1 MDYNNKLITEL
12 ISILDK
18 RTAIAKSELNKALEY
33 VKTYDVSITD
43 YIKSD
48 QQIQTDDYTGKI
60 NELTE
65 NTKDSF
71 KLIRNEIDRK
81 LGENK
86 QENINAIN
94 SAKNDLIIKLDNF
107 KSDANTYTDTNINTV
122 KDKIDGVDT
131 KYNNIIT
138 KLSDAYNTSFDD
150 VYDKIRT
157 GIDTLYF
164 KYDASM
170 KEFDAKID
178 SSFRTILQYI
188 NTSVA
193 ILRNQ
198 TLTNAKIL
206 EDNLNA
212 SINRI
217 KGLLDVDIDDL
228 YTYIDDQLD
237 DIDKEQL
244 IQNTSINKI
253 TSDVDIKYEYL
264 LALIN
269 KSSGDMGDIITD
281 GIAGLRK
288 EFKEFKSDT
297 TENFKLVNN
306 NINSITTDVD
316 KLDTTL
322 NDHIKNFN
330 EHVSKSDNYIIENNK
345 NIQNIQTKI
354 GNIEVNYN
362 NLNTDVTNLRTNF
375 NTLVNSDNANNV
387 IDTFKEV
394 EAFLS
399 SISDAST
406 LTGILEQMSTEMNK
420 KINNIITNDTIIN
433 VSIDDINSSI
443 TDISSR
449 LYNYITSNNEIITKI
464 DTSVNNINSSIN
476 ELTTKIDTSIN
487 DINSSI
493 NDINSSINDINSSI
507 NGLNSSIDDISTRL
521 NNNYVSKDDYIKDKE
536 AITTAFVQLD
546 NKINNIDTSINAN
559 IIDISTRLNNKISLL
574 ESNNI
579 IKLNTTSGTNKNIW
593 NEENNTFYDDAY
605 VIDTNKFNI
614 VENGIRKEK
623 ELKTVNPNIIK
634 EIISNKKVS
643 NKLFDNINASIGNI
657 NVSIN
662 DINSSINDI
671 STKIVNYISSNN
683 GIIFDLSTKIDASIN
698 DINSSINDISTRLN
712 NNYVSTEQYIKDEE
726 AITTAFVQL
735 DNKINDISI
744 DVLSTEYIN
753 ELNQETT
760 SGFKTLG
767 TCLDFI
773 LSSMYYTKPV
783 ALNVTFTVTPT
794 SIIKGKETNV
804 VFTYVI
810 NNYKNN
816 ISNIVYNNK
825 VSSDLTYTERINI
838 TDNISRTLKVET
850 NYKDNKGASPT
861 PFNRTI
867 TVGAIQELYYW
878 SSADGIYENNYTV
891 ENKPN
896 WNTYTYKSN
905 TYSINFNN
913 QGEDK
918 YIFFVTSSDI
928 LETKFFIYQHGSSPT
943 LSGGIKKIGII
954 TIQLYNIPL
963 KYYLYRTNNVLGG
976 DYDIKW

>member
-18 RTAIAKSELNKALEY
+18 RNAIAKSELNKALEY

-48 QQIQTDDYTGKI
+48 QQRQTDDYTGKI

-65 NTKDSF
+65 NTNNSF
-71 KLIRNEIDRK
+71 KLIGNEIDRK
-81 LGENK
+81 LEENK

-94 SAKNDLIIKLDNF
+94 SAKNDLIIKIDNF
-107 KSDANTYTDTNINTV
+107 KSDANTYTDTNINIV

-138 KLSDAYNTSFDD
+138 TLSDAYNTSFDD
-150 VYDKIRT
+150 VYDKIRN

-170 KEFDAKID
+170 KEYNTRID
-178 SSFRTILQYI
+178 SSFITILQYI

-217 KGLLDVDIDDL
+217 KELLDIDIDDL

-237 DIDKEQL
+237 DIDNEQL

-253 TSDVDIKYEYL
+253 KSDVDIKYEYL

-269 KSSGDMGDIITD
+269 KSSGEMGDVTTD

-297 TENFKLVNN
+297 TERFNLVNN
-306 NINSITTDVD
+306 DINLINKDVS
-316 KLDTTL
+316 KIVTTL
-322 NDHIKNFN
+322 NDHIKKFN
-330 EHVSKSDNYIIENNK
+330 EHVSNSNNYIIDNNK

-362 NLNTDVTNLRTNF
+362 NLNTDVTKLRTDF

-394 EAFLS
+394 ETFLS

-420 KINNIITNDTIIN
+420 KIDNITNDTIIN

-443 TDISSR
+443 IDISSR

-464 DTSVNNINSSIN
+464 DTSINDINSSLN
-476 ELTTKIDTSIN
+476 NLTTKIDTSIDDINTSIN
-487 DINSSI
+487 DLNSSIDDLNSSI
-493 NDINSSINDINSSI
+493 NDI
-507 NGLNSSIDDISTRL
+507 LTRL
-521 NNNYVSKDDYIKDKE
+521 NNNYVSKDDYIKDEE

-546 NKINNIDTSINAN
+546 NKINDIDTSINAN

-623 ELKTVNPNIIK
+623 ELKTVNPNIIN
-634 EIISNKKVS
+634 ELISNKKVS
-643 NKLFDNINASIGNI
+643 NKLFDNINASISNI

-662 DINSSINDI
+662 DINSS
-671 STKIVNYISSNN
+671 V
-683 GIIFDLSTKIDASIN
+683 
-698 DINSSINDISTRLN
+698 
-712 NNYVSTEQYIKDEE
+712 
-726 AITTAFVQL
+726 TTAFVQL
-735 DNKINDISI
+735 NNKINDISI

-760 SGFKTLG
+760 SGFNTLG

-783 ALNVTFTVTPT
+783 DLNVTFTATPT

-816 ISNIVYNNK
+816 ISTILYNNN
-825 VSSDLTYTERINI
+825 VLSDLTYTEHINV
-838 TDNISRTLKVET
+838 TDNISRTLRVET
-850 NYKDNKGASPT
+850 NYKDNKGASPA

-867 TVGAIQELYYW
+867 TVSAIQELYYW
-878 SSADGIYENNYTV
+878 SSVDSTYENNYTV

-928 LETKFFIYQHGSSPT
+928 PETKFFIYQHGSSPT
-943 LSGGIKKIGII
+943 LSGGIKKMGII

-963 KYYLYRTNNVLGG
+963 NYYLYRTNNVLGG

>member
-1 MDYNNKLITEL
+1 MDYNNKLINEL

-18 RTAIAKSELNKALEY
+18 RTAIAKLKLDKALEY

-48 QQIQTDDYTGKI
+48 QQRQTDDYTGKI

-65 NTKDSF
+65 NTNDSF

-81 LGENK
+81 LRENK

-107 KSDANTYTDTNINTV
+107 KSDANTYTDTNINIV

-138 KLSDAYNTSFDD
+138 TLSNGYNTSFDD
-150 VYDKIRT
+150 VYDKIKT

-170 KEFDAKID
+170 KEYDTRID
-178 SSFRTILQYI
+178 SSFIEILQYI

-217 KGLLDVDIDDL
+217 KGLIDIDIDDL

-253 TSDVDIKYEYL
+253 KSDVDIKYEYL

-269 KSSGDMGDIITD
+269 KSSGEMGDVITD

-288 EFKEFKSDT
+288 EFKEFESDT
-297 TENFKLVNN
+297 TGKFNLVNN
-306 NINSITTDVD
+306 DISLINKDVT
-316 KLDTTL
+316 KIDTTL
-322 NDHIKNFN
+322 NDHIKKFN
-330 EHVSKSDNYIIENNK
+330 EHVSNSSNYIIDNDK

-354 GNIEVNYN
+354 GNIEVSYN
-362 NLNTDVTNLRTNF
+362 NLNTDVSKLITNF
-375 NTLVNSDNANNV
+375 NTLVSSENANEV

-394 EAFLS
+394 ETFLS
-399 SISDAST
+399 SITDAST
-406 LTGILEQMSTEMNK
+406 LTGILEQMSTEMNE
-420 KINNIITNDTIIN
+420 KIDNIITNDTIIN

-443 TDISSR
+443 IDISSR

-464 DTSVNNINSSIN
+464 DTSINDLNSFINN
-476 ELTTKIDTSIN
+476 LTTKIDTSIN
-487 DINSSI
+487 DLNSSI
-493 NDINSSINDINSSI
+493 NNLTTKIDTSINNLNSSIDDINSSI
-507 NGLNSSIDDISTRL
+507 NGLNSSIDDINS
-521 NNNYVSKDDYIKDKE
+521 
-536 AITTAFVQLD
+536 
-546 NKINNIDTSINAN
+546 SINGLN
-559 IIDISTRLNNKISLL
+559 SSINDISTRLNNKISLL
-574 ESNNI
+574 ESNHI
-579 IKLNTTSGTNKNIW
+579 ITLNTSSGTNKNIW

-623 ELKTVNPNIIK
+623 ELKTVNPNIIN

-643 NKLFDNINASIGNI
+643 NNLFDNINSSISNI
-657 NVSIN
+657 NV
-662 DINSSINDI
+662 
-671 STKIVNYISSNN
+671 
-683 GIIFDLSTKIDASIN
+683 SIN

-760 SGFKTLG
+760 SGFNTLG

-783 ALNVTFTVTPT
+783 DLNVTFTAAPT

-816 ISNIVYNNK
+816 ISTIVYNNNAL
-825 VSSDLTYTERINI
+825 SDLTYTEHINV

-850 NYKDNKGASPT
+850 NYKDNKDASPA

-867 TVGAIQELYYW
+867 TVSAIQELYYW
-878 SSADGIYENNYTV
+878 SSVDDIYENNYTV

-913 QGEDK
+913 QGENK

-928 LETKFFIYQHGSSPT
+928 PETKFFIYQHGSSPT

-963 KYYLYRTNNVLGG
+963 NYYLYRTNNVLGG

>member
-1 MDYNNKLITEL
+1 MNYNNKLITEL

-18 RTAIAKSELNKALEY
+18 RTAIAKSELNEALEY

-48 QQIQTDDYTGKI
+48 QQRQTDDYTGKI

-65 NTKDSF
+65 NTNDSF
-71 KLIRNEIDRK
+71 ELIRNEIDRK
-81 LGENK
+81 LRENK

-107 KSDANTYTDTNINTV
+107 KSDANTYTDTNINIV
-122 KDKIDGVDT
+122 KDRIDGVDT

-138 KLSDAYNTSFDD
+138 TLSDGYNTSFDD
-150 VYDKIRT
+150 VYDKIKT

-170 KEFDAKID
+170 KEYDTRID

-217 KGLLDVDIDDL
+217 KGLIDIDIDDL

-244 IQNTSINKI
+244 IQNISINKI
-253 TSDVDIKYEYL
+253 TSDVSIKYEYL

-269 KSSGDMGDIITD
+269 KSSGEMGDVITD

-288 EFKEFKSDT
+288 EFKEFESDT
-297 TENFKLVNN
+297 TGKFNLVNN
-306 NINSITTDVD
+306 DISLINKDVT
-316 KLDTTL
+316 KIDTTL
-322 NDHIKNFN
+322 NDHIKKFN
-330 EHVSKSDNYIIENNK
+330 EHVSNSSSYISDNNN

-354 GNIEVNYN
+354 GNIEVSYN
-362 NLNTDVTNLRTNF
+362 NLNTDVSNLITNF

-394 EAFLS
+394 ETFLS

-420 KINNIITNDTIIN
+420 KIDNIIKNDTIIN

-443 TDISSR
+443 IDISSR

-464 DTSVNNINSSIN
+464 DTSINDLNSSIN
-476 ELTTKIDTSIN
+476 NLTTKIDTSIN
-487 DINSSI
+487 DLNSSINNLTTKIDTSINDLNSSIDDINISI
-493 NDINSSINDINSSI
+493 NDINSSIDDINSSI
-507 NGLNSSIDDISTRL
+507 NGLNSSI
-521 NNNYVSKDDYIKDKE
+521 N
-536 AITTAFVQLD
+536 
-546 NKINNIDTSINAN
+546 
-559 IIDISTRLNNKISLL
+559 DISTRLNNKISLL
-574 ESNNI
+574 ESNHI
-579 IKLNTTSGTNKNIW
+579 ITLNTSSGTNKNIW

-605 VIDTNKFNI
+605 VIDTNKFTI

-623 ELKTVNPNIIK
+623 KLKTVNPNIIN
-634 EIISNKKVS
+634 ELISNKKVS
-643 NKLFDNINASIGNI
+643 NKLFDNINSSISNINASISNI

-662 DINSSINDI
+662 DINSSVNDI
-671 STKIVNYISSNN
+671 STKIDNYISSNN

-760 SGFKTLG
+760 SGFNTLG

-783 ALNVTFTVTPT
+783 DLNVTFTAAPT

-816 ISNIVYNNK
+816 ISTIVYNNN
-825 VSSDLTYTERINI
+825 VLSDLTYTEHINV

-850 NYKDNKGASPT
+850 NYKDNKDASPA

-867 TVGAIQELYYW
+867 TVSAIQELYYW
-878 SSADGIYENNYTV
+878 SSVDDTYENNYTV

-928 LETKFFIYQHGSSPT
+928 PETKFFIYSHGSSPT

-963 KYYLYRTNNVLGG
+963 NYYLYRTNNVLGG

>member
-1 MDYNNKLITEL
+1 MNYNNKLITEL

-43 YIKSD
+43 YIKND
-48 QQIQTDDYTGKI
+48 QQRQTDDYTGKI

-94 SAKNDLIIKLDNF
+94 SAKNELIIKLDNF
-107 KSDANTYTDTNINTV
+107 KSDANTYTDTNINVV

-131 KYNNIIT
+131 KYSNIIT
-138 KLSDAYNTSFDD
+138 TLSDAYNTSFDD
-150 VYDKIRT
+150 VYDKIRN

-170 KEFDAKID
+170 KEYDTRID

-217 KGLLDVDIDDL
+217 KELLDIDIDDL
-228 YTYIDDQLD
+228 YIYIDDQLD
-237 DIDKEQL
+237 DIDNEQL
-244 IQNTSINKI
+244 IQNISINKI
-253 TSDVDIKYEYL
+253 KSDVDIKYEYL

-269 KSSGDMGDIITD
+269 KSSGEMGDVTTD

-288 EFKEFKSDT
+288 EFKEFESDT
-297 TENFKLVNN
+297 TERFNLVNN
-306 NINSITTDVD
+306 DISLINKDVS
-316 KLDTTL
+316 KIDTTL
-322 NDHIKNFN
+322 NDHIKKFN
-330 EHVSKSDNYIIENNK
+330 EHVSKSDNYIIDNNK

-354 GNIEVNYN
+354 GNIEVSYN
-362 NLNTDVTNLRTNF
+362 NLNTDVTKLRTNF

-394 EAFLS
+394 ETFLS
-399 SISDAST
+399 SISDANT
-406 LTGILEQMSTEMNK
+406 LTDILEQMSKEMNK
-420 KINNIITNDTIIN
+420 KIDNIIKNDTSIN
-433 VSIDDINSSI
+433 VPIDDINSSI
-443 TDISSR
+443 IDISSR

-464 DTSVNNINSSIN
+464 DTSINDINSSIN
-476 ELTTKIDTSIN
+476 NLTTKIDTSIN
-487 DINSSI
+487 TINSSIDDINSSI
-493 NDINSSINDINSSI
+493 N
-507 NGLNSSIDDISTRL
+507 DISTRL
-521 NNNYVSKDDYIKDKE
+521 NNNYVSKDDYIKDE
-536 AITTAFVQLD
+536 EVITTAFVQLD
-546 NKINNIDTSINAN
+546 NKINDIDTSINAN
-559 IIDISTRLNNKISLL
+559 IIDISTQLNNKISLL

-605 VIDTNKFNI
+605 VIDINKFNI

-623 ELKTVNPNIIK
+623 ELKTVNPNIIN

-643 NKLFDNINASIGNI
+643 NNLFDNINSSISNI
-657 NVSIN
+657 N
-662 DINSSINDI
+662 
-671 STKIVNYISSNN
+671 
-683 GIIFDLSTKIDASIN
+683 ASIN
-698 DINSSINDISTRLN
+698 DINSS
-712 NNYVSTEQYIKDEE
+712 
-726 AITTAFVQL
+726 
-735 DNKINDISI
+735 INDISI

-760 SGFKTLG
+760 SGFNTLG

-783 ALNVTFTVTPT
+783 DLNVTFTAAPT

-816 ISNIVYNNK
+816 ISNIVYNNN
-825 VSSDLTYTERINI
+825 VLSDLTYAEHINV
-838 TDNISRTLKVET
+838 TDNISRTLRVET
-850 NYKDNKGASPT
+850 NYKDNKGASPA

-867 TVGAIQELYYW
+867 TVSAIQELYYW
-878 SSADGIYENNYTV
+878 SSVDSIYENNYTV

-928 LETKFFIYQHGSSPT
+928 PETKFFIYQHGSSPT

-963 KYYLYRTNNVLGG
+963 NYYLYRTNNVLGG

>member
-1 MDYNNKLITEL
+1 MDYNNKLINEL

-18 RTAIAKSELNKALEY
+18 RTAIAKSELDKALEY

-48 QQIQTDDYTGKI
+48 QQRQTDDYTGKI

-65 NTKDSF
+65 NTNDSF

-81 LGENK
+81 LEENN

-107 KSDANTYTDTNINTV
+107 KSDANTYTDTNINIV

-138 KLSDAYNTSFDD
+138 TLSDAYNTSFDD
-150 VYDKIRT
+150 VYDKIKT

-170 KEFDAKID
+170 KEYDTRID

-217 KGLLDVDIDDL
+217 KGLLDIDIDDL

-253 TSDVDIKYEYL
+253 KSDLDIKYEYL
-264 LALIN
+264 LELIN
-269 KSSGDMGDIITD
+269 KSSGEMGDVITD

-297 TENFKLVNN
+297 TERFNVVNN
-306 NINSITTDVD
+306 DISLINKDVS
-316 KLDTTL
+316 KIDTTL
-322 NDHIKNFN
+322 NDHIKKFK
-330 EHVSKSDNYIIENNK
+330 EYVSNSSNYIIDNNK

-354 GNIEVNYN
+354 GNIEVSYN
-362 NLNTDVTNLRTNF
+362 NLNTDVSNLITNF

-394 EAFLS
+394 ETFLS

-420 KINNIITNDTIIN
+420 KIDNIITNDTIIN

-443 TDISSR
+443 IDISSR

-464 DTSVNNINSSIN
+464 DTSINDINSSIN
-476 ELTTKIDTSIN
+476 NLTTKIDTSIN
-487 DINSSI
+487 DLNSSI
-493 NDINSSINDINSSI
+493 NDINSSINN
-507 NGLNSSIDDISTRL
+507 ISTRL
-521 NNNYVSKDDYIKDKE
+521 NNNYVSKDDYIKDE
-536 AITTAFVQLD
+536 EVITTAFVQLD
-546 NKINNIDTSINAN
+546 NKINDIDTSINAN

-579 IKLNTTSGTNKNIW
+579 IKLNTTPGTNKNIW

-623 ELKTVNPNIIK
+623 ELKTVNPNIIN

-643 NKLFDNINASIGNI
+643 NKLFENINASISNI
-657 NVSIN
+657 N
-662 DINSSINDI
+662 
-671 STKIVNYISSNN
+671 
-683 GIIFDLSTKIDASIN
+683 ASID

-760 SGFKTLG
+760 SGFNTLG

-783 ALNVTFTVTPT
+783 DLNVTFTATPT

-816 ISNIVYNNK
+816 ISTIVYNNN
-825 VSSDLTYTERINI
+825 VLSDLTYTEHINV

-850 NYKDNKGASPT
+850 NYKDNKGASPA

-867 TVGAIQELYYW
+867 TVSAIQELYYW
-878 SSADGIYENNYTV
+878 SSVDSTYENNYTV

-928 LETKFFIYQHGSSPT
+928 PETKFFIYQHGSSPT

-963 KYYLYRTNNVLGG
+963 NYYLYRTNNVLGG

>member
-18 RTAIAKSELNKALEY
+18 RAAIAKSELNKALEY

-43 YIKSD
+43 YIKND
-48 QQIQTDDYTGKI
+48 QQRQTDDYTGKI

-94 SAKNDLIIKLDNF
+94 SAKNELIIKLDNF
-107 KSDANTYTDTNINTV
+107 KSDANTYTDTNINIV
-122 KDKIDGVDT
+122 KGKIDDVDT

-138 KLSDAYNTSFDD
+138 TLSDAYNTSFDD
-150 VYDKIRT
+150 VYGKIRN

-170 KEFDAKID
+170 KEYDTSID

-193 ILRNQ
+193 ILRNY

-212 SINRI
+212 SINII
-217 KGLLDVDIDDL
+217 KGLIDIDIDYL

-253 TSDVDIKYEYL
+253 KSDVDIKYEYL

-269 KSSGDMGDIITD
+269 KSSGDMGDVTTD

-297 TENFKLVNN
+297 TERFNLVNN
-306 NINSITTDVD
+306 DINLINKDVS
-316 KLDTTL
+316 KIDTAL
-322 NDHIKNFN
+322 NDHIKKFN
-330 EHVSKSDNYIIENNK
+330 EHVSKSDNYIIDNNK
-345 NIQNIQTKI
+345 NIQNIQAKI
-354 GNIEVNYN
+354 GNIEVSYN
-362 NLNTDVTNLRTNF
+362 NLNTDVTKLRTNF

-394 EAFLS
+394 ETFLS

-420 KINNIITNDTIIN
+420 KIDNIIKNDTSIN
-433 VSIDDINSSI
+433 VPIDDINSSI
-443 TDISSR
+443 NDISSR
-449 LYNYITSNNEIITKI
+449 LYNYITLNNEII
-464 DTSVNNINSSIN
+464 
-476 ELTTKIDTSIN
+476 TKIDTSIN
-487 DINSSI
+487 DINSYINNLTTKIDTSIDDINTSI
-493 NDINSSINDINSSI
+493 ND
-507 NGLNSSIDDISTRL
+507 LNSSIDG
-521 NNNYVSKDDYIKDKE
+521 
-536 AITTAFVQLD
+536 
-546 NKINNIDTSINAN
+546 
-559 IIDISTRLNNKISLL
+559 ISTRLNNKISLL

-579 IKLNTTSGTNKNIW
+579 IRLNTTSGTNKNIW

-623 ELKTVNPNIIK
+623 ELKTVNPNIIN

-643 NKLFDNINASIGNI
+643 NKLFDNINTSISNI

-671 STKIVNYISSNN
+671 ST
-683 GIIFDLSTKIDASIN
+683 
-698 DINSSINDISTRLN
+698 RLN
-712 NNYVSTEQYIKDEE
+712 
-726 AITTAFVQL
+726 
-735 DNKINDISI
+735 NKINDISI

-760 SGFKTLG
+760 SGFNTLG

-773 LSSMYYTKPV
+773 LSSMYYKKPV
-783 ALNVTFTVTPT
+783 DLNVTFTAAPT

-816 ISNIVYNNK
+816 ISTIVYNNN
-825 VSSDLTYTERINI
+825 VLSDLTYTERINI
-838 TDNISRTLKVET
+838 TDNISRTLRVET
-850 NYKDNKGASPT
+850 NYKDNKGASPA

-867 TVGAIQELYYW
+867 TVSAIQELYYW
-878 SSADGIYENNYTV
+878 SSVDSIYENNYTV

-928 LETKFFIYQHGSSPT
+928 PETKFFIYQHGSSPT

-963 KYYLYRTNNVLGG
+963 NYYLYRTNNVLGG

>member
-1 MDYNNKLITEL
+1 MNYNNKLITEL

-48 QQIQTDDYTGKI
+48 QQRQTDDYTGKI

-65 NTKDSF
+65 NTNDSF

-81 LGENK
+81 LRENK

-107 KSDANTYTDTNINTV
+107 KSDVNTYTDTNINIV

-138 KLSDAYNTSFDD
+138 TLSNGYNTSFDD
-150 VYDKIRT
+150 VYDKIKT

-170 KEFDAKID
+170 KEYDTRID

-217 KGLLDVDIDDL
+217 KGLIDIDIDDL

-244 IQNTSINKI
+244 IQNISINKI
-253 TSDVDIKYEYL
+253 TSDVSIKYEYL

-269 KSSGDMGDIITD
+269 KSSGEMGDVITD

-288 EFKEFKSDT
+288 EFKEFESDT
-297 TENFKLVNN
+297 TGKFNLVNN
-306 NINSITTDVD
+306 DISLINKDVI
-316 KLDTTL
+316 KIDTTL
-322 NDHIKNFN
+322 NDHIKKFN
-330 EHVSKSDNYIIENNK
+330 EHVSNSSSYISDNNN

-354 GNIEVNYN
+354 GNIEVSYN
-362 NLNTDVTNLRTNF
+362 NLNTDVTKLRTNF

-394 EAFLS
+394 ETFLS

-406 LTGILEQMSTEMNK
+406 LTGILEQMSTEMNE
-420 KINNIITNDTIIN
+420 KIDNIITNDTIIN
-433 VSIDDINSSI
+433 VSINDINSSI
-443 TDISSR
+443 IDISSR

-464 DTSVNNINSSIN
+464 DTSINDLNSFINN
-476 ELTTKIDTSIN
+476 LTTKIDTSIN
-487 DINSSI
+487 D
-493 NDINSSINDINSSI
+493 
-507 NGLNSSIDDISTRL
+507 LNSSIDDINS
-521 NNNYVSKDDYIKDKE
+521 
-536 AITTAFVQLD
+536 
-546 NKINNIDTSINAN
+546 SIN
-559 IIDISTRLNNKISLL
+559 DISTRLNNKISLL
-574 ESNNI
+574 ESNHI
-579 IKLNTTSGTNKNIW
+579 ITLNTSSGTNKNIW

-623 ELKTVNPNIIK
+623 ELKTVNPNIIN
-634 EIISNKKVS
+634 EIISNKKDS
-643 NKLFDNINASIGNI
+643 NKLFDNINSSISNINASISNI
-657 NVSIN
+657 NV
-662 DINSSINDI
+662 
-671 STKIVNYISSNN
+671 
-683 GIIFDLSTKIDASIN
+683 SIN

-760 SGFKTLG
+760 SGFNTLG

-783 ALNVTFTVTPT
+783 DLNVTFTAAPT

-816 ISNIVYNNK
+816 ISTIVYNNN
-825 VSSDLTYTERINI
+825 VLSDLTYTEHINV

-850 NYKDNKGASPT
+850 NYKDNKDASPA

-867 TVGAIQELYYW
+867 TVSAIQELYYW
-878 SSADGIYENNYTV
+878 SSVDDIYENNYTV

-928 LETKFFIYQHGSSPT
+928 PETKFFIYQHGSSPT

-963 KYYLYRTNNVLGG
+963 NYYLYRTNNVLGG

>member
-1 MDYNNKLITEL
+1 MNYNNKLITEL

-43 YIKSD
+43 YIKND
-48 QQIQTDDYTGKI
+48 QQRQTDDYTGKI

-94 SAKNDLIIKLDNF
+94 SAKNELIIKLDNF
-107 KSDANTYTDTNINTV
+107 KSDANTYTDTNINIV
-122 KDKIDGVDT
+122 KGKIDDVDT

-138 KLSDAYNTSFDD
+138 TLSDAYNTSFDD
-150 VYDKIRT
+150 VYDKIRN

-170 KEFDAKID
+170 KEYDTRID

-217 KGLLDVDIDDL
+217 KELLDIDIDDL

-237 DIDKEQL
+237 DIDNEQL

-253 TSDVDIKYEYL
+253 KSDVDIKYEYL

-269 KSSGDMGDIITD
+269 KSSGDMGDVTAE

-297 TENFKLVNN
+297 TERFNLVNN
-306 NINSITTDVD
+306 DINLINKDVS
-316 KLDTTL
+316 KIDTSL
-322 NDHIKNFN
+322 NDHIKKFN
-330 EHVSKSDNYIIENNK
+330 EHVSKSDNYIIDNNK

-362 NLNTDVTNLRTNF
+362 NLNTDVTKLRTNF

-394 EAFLS
+394 ETFLS

-420 KINNIITNDTIIN
+420 KIDNIIKNDTSIN
-433 VSIDDINSSI
+433 VPIDDINSSI
-443 TDISSR
+443 NDISSR
-449 LYNYITSNNEIITKI
+449 LYNYITLNNEII
-464 DTSVNNINSSIN
+464 
-476 ELTTKIDTSIN
+476 TKIDTSIN

-493 NDINSSINDINSSI
+493 NNLTTKINTSINTI
-507 NGLNSSIDDISTRL
+507 NSSIDDI
-521 NNNYVSKDDYIKDKE
+521 
-536 AITTAFVQLD
+536 
-546 NKINNIDTSINAN
+546 NISINDLN
-559 IIDISTRLNNKISLL
+559 SSIDDISTRLNNKISLL

-623 ELKTVNPNIIK
+623 ELKTVNPNIIN

-643 NKLFDNINASIGNI
+643 NNLFDNINASI
-657 NVSIN
+657 
-662 DINSSINDI
+662 
-671 STKIVNYISSNN
+671 NN
-683 GIIFDLSTKIDASIN
+683 
-698 DINSSINDISTRLN
+698 INSSINDISTRLN
-712 NNYVSTEQYIKDEE
+712 
-726 AITTAFVQL
+726 
-735 DNKINDISI
+735 NKINDISI

-760 SGFKTLG
+760 SGFNTLG

-773 LSSMYYTKPV
+773 LSSMYYKKPV
-783 ALNVTFTVTPT
+783 DLNVTFTAAPT

-816 ISNIVYNNK
+816 ISNIVYNNN
-825 VSSDLTYTERINI
+825 VLSDLTYTESINI
-838 TDNISRTLKVET
+838 TDNISRTLRVET
-850 NYKDNKGASPT
+850 NYKDNKGASPA

-867 TVGAIQELYYW
+867 TVSAIQELYYW
-878 SSADGIYENNYTV
+878 SSVDSIYENNYTV

-928 LETKFFIYQHGSSPT
+928 PETKFFIYQHGSSPT

-963 KYYLYRTNNVLGG
+963 NYYLYRTNNVLGG

>member
-18 RTAIAKSELNKALEY
+18 RAAIAKSELNKALEY

-48 QQIQTDDYTGKI
+48 QQAQTDDYTGKI

-65 NTKDSF
+65 NTNDSF

-107 KSDANTYTDTNINTV
+107 KSDANTYTDTNINIV
-122 KDKIDGVDT
+122 KGKIDGIDT

-138 KLSDAYNTSFDD
+138 TISDAYNTSFDD
-150 VYDKIRT
+150 VYDKIKT

-170 KEFDAKID
+170 KEYDTRID

-217 KGLLDVDIDDL
+217 KGLLDIDIDDL

-237 DIDKEQL
+237 DIDNEQL

-253 TSDVDIKYEYL
+253 ISDVSIKYEYL

-269 KSSGDMGDIITD
+269 RSSGDMGDVITD

-297 TENFKLVNN
+297 TERFNVVNN
-306 NINSITTDVD
+306 DISLINKDVS
-316 KLDTTL
+316 KIDTTL
-322 NDHIKNFN
+322 NEHIKKFN
-330 EHVSKSDNYIIENNK
+330 EHVSNSSNYIIDNNK
-345 NIQNIQTKI
+345 NIQSIQTKI
-354 GNIEVNYN
+354 GNIEVSYN
-362 NLNTDVTNLRTNF
+362 NLNTDVSNLITNF
-375 NTLVNSDNANNV
+375 NTLVNSDNANNI

-394 EAFLS
+394 ETFLS

-420 KINNIITNDTIIN
+420 KIDNIIKNDTSIN
-433 VSIDDINSSI
+433 VPIDDINSSI
-443 TDISSR
+443 NDISSR

-464 DTSVNNINSSIN
+464 DTSINDINSYIN
-476 ELTTKIDTSIN
+476 NLTTKIDTSIN
-487 DINSSI
+487 DLNSSI
-493 NDINSSINDINSSI
+493 DDINSSIN
-507 NGLNSSIDDISTRL
+507 DISTRL
-521 NNNYVSKDDYIKDKE
+521 NNNYVSKDDYIKDE
-536 AITTAFVQLD
+536 EVITTAFVQLD
-546 NKINNIDTSINAN
+546 NKINDINTSINAN

-605 VIDTNKFNI
+605 VIDINKFNI

-623 ELKTVNPNIIK
+623 ELKTVNPNIIN

-643 NKLFDNINASIGNI
+643 NKLFDNIN
-657 NVSIN
+657 VSIN
-662 DINSSINDI
+662 DINSSVNDI

-683 GIIFDLSTKIDASIN
+683 GIIFDLSTKIDAS
-698 DINSSINDISTRLN
+698 
-712 NNYVSTEQYIKDEE
+712 
-726 AITTAFVQL
+726 FGQL

-760 SGFKTLG
+760 SGFNTLG

-783 ALNVTFTVTPT
+783 DLNVTFTATPT

-816 ISNIVYNNK
+816 ISTIVYNNN
-825 VSSDLTYTERINI
+825 VLSDLTYTEHINV

-850 NYKDNKGASPT
+850 NYKDNKGASPA

-867 TVGAIQELYYW
+867 TVSAIQELYYW
-878 SSADGIYENNYTV
+878 SSVDGIYENNYTV

-928 LETKFFIYQHGSSPT
+928 PETKFFIYQHGSSPT

-963 KYYLYRTNNVLGG
+963 NYYLYRTNNVLGG

>member
-48 QQIQTDDYTGKI
+48 QQRQTDDYTGKI

-65 NTKDSF
+65 NTNDSF
-71 KLIRNEIDRK
+71 ELIRNEIDRK
-81 LGENK
+81 LRENK

-107 KSDANTYTDTNINTV
+107 KSDANTYTDTNINIV

-138 KLSDAYNTSFDD
+138 TLSDGYNTSFDD
-150 VYDKIRT
+150 VYDKIKT

-170 KEFDAKID
+170 KEYDTRID
-178 SSFRTILQYI
+178 SSFIEILQYI

-217 KGLLDVDIDDL
+217 KGLIDIDIDDL

-237 DIDKEQL
+237 DIDNEQL

-253 TSDVDIKYEYL
+253 KSDVDIKYEYL

-269 KSSGDMGDIITD
+269 KSSGEMGDVITD

-288 EFKEFKSDT
+288 EFKEFESDT
-297 TENFKLVNN
+297 TGKFNLVNN
-306 NINSITTDVD
+306 DISLINKDVT
-316 KLDTTL
+316 KIDTTL
-322 NDHIKNFN
+322 NDHIKKFN
-330 EHVSKSDNYIIENNK
+330 EHVSNSSNYIIDNNK
-345 NIQNIQTKI
+345 NIQSIQTKI
-354 GNIEVNYN
+354 GNIEVSYN
-362 NLNTDVTNLRTNF
+362 NLNTDVSKLITNF
-375 NTLVNSDNANNV
+375 NTLVSSENANEV

-394 EAFLS
+394 ETFLS
-399 SISDAST
+399 SITDAST

-420 KINNIITNDTIIN
+420 KIDNIITNDTIIN

-443 TDISSR
+443 IDISSR
-449 LYNYITSNNEIITKI
+449 LYSYITSNNEIITKI
-464 DTSVNNINSSIN
+464 DTSINDLNSSIN
-476 ELTTKIDTSIN
+476 NLTTKIDTSIN
-487 DINSSI
+487 NLNSSI
-493 NDINSSINDINSSI
+493 DDINSSI
-507 NGLNSSIDDISTRL
+507 NGLNSSI
-521 NNNYVSKDDYIKDKE
+521 N
-536 AITTAFVQLD
+536 
-546 NKINNIDTSINAN
+546 
-559 IIDISTRLNNKISLL
+559 DISTRLNNKISLL
-574 ESNNI
+574 ESNHI
-579 IKLNTTSGTNKNIW
+579 ITLNTSSGTNKNIW

-605 VIDTNKFNI
+605 VIDTNKFTI

-623 ELKTVNPNIIK
+623 KLKTVNPNIIN
-634 EIISNKKVS
+634 EIISNKKDS
-643 NKLFDNINASIGNI
+643 NKLFDNINASISNI

-662 DINSSINDI
+662 DINSSVNDI
-671 STKIVNYISSNN
+671 STKIDNYISSNN

-712 NNYVSTEQYIKDEE
+712 NNYVSTEQYTKDEE
-726 AITTAFVQL
+726 VITTAFIQL
-735 DNKINDISI
+735 NNKINDISI

-760 SGFKTLG
+760 SGFNTLG

-783 ALNVTFTVTPT
+783 DLNVTFTATPT

-816 ISNIVYNNK
+816 ISTIVYNNNAL
-825 VSSDLTYTERINI
+825 SDLTYTEHINV

-850 NYKDNKGASPT
+850 NYKDNKDASPA

-867 TVGAIQELYYW
+867 TVSAIQELYYW
-878 SSADGIYENNYTV
+878 SSVDDIYENNYTV

-913 QGEDK
+913 QGENK
-918 YIFFVTSSDI
+918 YIFFVTPSDI
-928 LETKFFIYQHGSSPT
+928 PETKFFIYQHGSSPT

-963 KYYLYRTNNVLGG
+963 NYYLYRTNNVLGG

>member
-48 QQIQTDDYTGKI
+48 QQRQTDDYTGKI

-65 NTKDSF
+65 NTNNSF

-107 KSDANTYTDTNINTV
+107 KSDANTYTDTNINIV

-138 KLSDAYNTSFDD
+138 TLSDAYNTSFDD
-150 VYDKIRT
+150 VYDKIKT

-170 KEFDAKID
+170 KEYDTRID
-178 SSFRTILQYI
+178 SSFITILQYI

-217 KGLLDVDIDDL
+217 KGLIDIDIDDL

-253 TSDVDIKYEYL
+253 KSDVDIKYEYL

-269 KSSGDMGDIITD
+269 KSSGEMGDVTTE

-297 TENFKLVNN
+297 TERFNLVNN
-306 NINSITTDVD
+306 DISLIHKDVS
-316 KLDTTL
+316 KIDTSL
-322 NDHIKNFN
+322 NDHIKKFN
-330 EHVSKSDNYIIENNK
+330 EHVSKSDNYIIDNNK

-354 GNIEVNYN
+354 GNIEVSYN
-362 NLNTDVTNLRTNF
+362 NLNTDVTKLRTNF

-394 EAFLS
+394 ETFLS

-420 KINNIITNDTIIN
+420 KIDNIIKNDTSIN
-433 VSIDDINSSI
+433 VPIDDINSSI
-443 TDISSR
+443 IDISSR

-464 DTSVNNINSSIN
+464 DTSINDINSSIN
-476 ELTTKIDTSIN
+476 NLITKIDTSIN
-487 DINSSI
+487 DLNSSI
-493 NDINSSINDINSSI
+493 DDINSSIN
-507 NGLNSSIDDISTRL
+507 DISTRL
-521 NNNYVSKDDYIKDKE
+521 NNNYVSKDDYIKDE
-536 AITTAFVQLD
+536 EVITTAFVQLD
-546 NKINNIDTSINAN
+546 NKINDIDTSINAN

-623 ELKTVNPNIIK
+623 ELKTVNPNIIN

-643 NKLFDNINASIGNI
+643 NKLFENI

-671 STKIVNYISSNN
+671 ST
-683 GIIFDLSTKIDASIN
+683 
-698 DINSSINDISTRLN
+698 RLN
-712 NNYVSTEQYIKDEE
+712 
-726 AITTAFVQL
+726 
-735 DNKINDISI
+735 NKINDISI

-760 SGFKTLG
+760 SGFNTLG

-773 LSSMYYTKPV
+773 LSSMYYKKPV
-783 ALNVTFTVTPT
+783 DLNVTFTAAPT

-816 ISNIVYNNK
+816 ISTIVYNNN
-825 VSSDLTYTERINI
+825 VLSDLTYTEHINV

-850 NYKDNKGASPT
+850 NYKDNKDASPA

-867 TVGAIQELYYW
+867 TVSAIQELYYW
-878 SSADGIYENNYTV
+878 SSVDSIYENNYTV

-928 LETKFFIYQHGSSPT
+928 PETKFFIYQHGSSPT

-963 KYYLYRTNNVLGG
+963 NYYLYRTNNVLGG

>member
-18 RTAIAKSELNKALEY
+18 RAAIAKSELNKALEY

-48 QQIQTDDYTGKI
+48 QQRQTDDYTGKI

-71 KLIRNEIDRK
+71 KLIGNEIDRK

-107 KSDANTYTDTNINTV
+107 KSDANTYTDTNINIV

-138 KLSDAYNTSFDD
+138 TLSDAYNTSFDD
-150 VYDKIRT
+150 VYDKIKT

-170 KEFDAKID
+170 KEYDTRID

-217 KGLLDVDIDDL
+217 KGLIDIDIDDL

-253 TSDVDIKYEYL
+253 KSDVDIKYEYL

-269 KSSGDMGDIITD
+269 KSSGEMGDVTTE

-297 TENFKLVNN
+297 TERFNLVNN
-306 NINSITTDVD
+306 DISLIHKDVS
-316 KLDTTL
+316 KIDTSL
-322 NDHIKNFN
+322 NDHIKKFN
-330 EHVSKSDNYIIENNK
+330 EHVSKSDNYIIDNNK

-362 NLNTDVTNLRTNF
+362 NLNTDVTNLITNF

-394 EAFLS
+394 ETFLS

-420 KINNIITNDTIIN
+420 KIDNIIKNDTSIN
-433 VSIDDINSSI
+433 VPIDDINSSIDDINSSI
-443 TDISSR
+443 
-449 LYNYITSNNEIITKI
+449 N
-464 DTSVNNINSSIN
+464 
-476 ELTTKIDTSIN
+476 
-487 DINSSI
+487 
-493 NDINSSINDINSSI
+493 
-507 NGLNSSIDDISTRL
+507 DISTRL
-521 NNNYVSKDDYIKDKE
+521 NNNYVSKDDYIKDE
-536 AITTAFVQLD
+536 EVITTAFVQLD
-546 NKINNIDTSINAN
+546 NKINDIDTSINAN

-605 VIDTNKFNI
+605 VIDINKFNI

-623 ELKTVNPNIIK
+623 ELKTVNPNIIN

-643 NKLFDNINASIGNI
+643 NKLFDNINTSISNI
-657 NVSIN
+657 NV
-662 DINSSINDI
+662 
-671 STKIVNYISSNN
+671 
-683 GIIFDLSTKIDASIN
+683 SIN

-712 NNYVSTEQYIKDEE
+712 NNYVSTEQYTEDEE
-726 AITTAFVQL
+726 AITTAFAQL
-735 DNKINDISI
+735 NNKINDISI

-760 SGFKTLG
+760 SGFNTLG

-773 LSSMYYTKPV
+773 LSSMYYKKPV
-783 ALNVTFTVTPT
+783 DLNVTFTAAPT

-816 ISNIVYNNK
+816 ISNIVYNNN
-825 VSSDLTYTERINI
+825 VLSDLTYTEHINV
-838 TDNISRTLKVET
+838 TDNISRTLRVET
-850 NYKDNKGASPT
+850 NYKDNKDASPA

-867 TVGAIQELYYW
+867 TVSAIQELYYW
-878 SSADGIYENNYTV
+878 SSVDSIYENNYTV

-928 LETKFFIYQHGSSPT
+928 PETKFFIYQHGSSPT

-963 KYYLYRTNNVLGG
+963 NYYLYRTNNVLGG

>member
-1 MDYNNKLITEL
+1 MNYNNKLITEL

-48 QQIQTDDYTGKI
+48 QQRQTDDYTGKI
-60 NELTE
+60 NELVE
-65 NTKDSF
+65 NTNDSF

-122 KDKIDGVDT
+122 KDEIDGVDT

-138 KLSDAYNTSFDD
+138 TLSNGYNTSFDD
-150 VYDKIRT
+150 VYDKIKT

-170 KEFDAKID
+170 KEYDTRID
-178 SSFRTILQYI
+178 SSFIEILQYI

-217 KGLLDVDIDDL
+217 KELLDIDIDDL

-237 DIDKEQL
+237 DIDNEQL

-253 TSDVDIKYEYL
+253 KSDVDIKYEYL

-269 KSSGDMGDIITD
+269 KSSGEMGDVITD

-288 EFKEFKSDT
+288 EFKEFESDT
-297 TENFKLVNN
+297 KESFNLVNN
-306 NINSITTDVD
+306 DISLINKDVT
-316 KLDTTL
+316 KIDTTL
-322 NDHIKNFN
+322 NDHIKKFN
-330 EHVSKSDNYIIENNK
+330 EHVSNSSNYIIDNDK

-354 GNIEVNYN
+354 GNIEVSYN
-362 NLNTDVTNLRTNF
+362 NLNTDVSKLITNF
-375 NTLVNSDNANNV
+375 NTLVSSENANEV

-394 EAFLS
+394 ETFLS
-399 SISDAST
+399 SITDAST
-406 LTGILEQMSTEMNK
+406 LTGILEQMSTEMNE
-420 KINNIITNDTIIN
+420 KIDNIITNGTIIN

-443 TDISSR
+443 IDISSR
-449 LYNYITSNNEIITKI
+449 LYSYITSNNEIITKI
-464 DTSVNNINSSIN
+464 DTSINDLNSFINN
-476 ELTTKIDTSIN
+476 LTTKIDTSIN
-487 DINSSI
+487 DLNSSI
-493 NDINSSINDINSSI
+493 DDINSSIDDINSSI
-507 NGLNSSIDDISTRL
+507 NGLNSSI
-521 NNNYVSKDDYIKDKE
+521 N
-536 AITTAFVQLD
+536 
-546 NKINNIDTSINAN
+546 
-559 IIDISTRLNNKISLL
+559 DISTRLNNKISLL
-574 ESNNI
+574 ESNHI
-579 IKLNTTSGTNKNIW
+579 ITLNTSSGTNKNIW

-605 VIDTNKFNI
+605 VIDTNKFTI

-623 ELKTVNPNIIK
+623 ELKTVNPNIIN
-634 EIISNKKVS
+634 EIISNKKDS
-643 NKLFDNINASIGNI
+643 NKLFDNINSSISNINASISNI

-662 DINSSINDI
+662 DINSSVNDI
-671 STKIVNYISSNN
+671 STKIDNYISSNN

-760 SGFKTLG
+760 SGFNTLG

-783 ALNVTFTVTPT
+783 DLNVTFTAAPT

-816 ISNIVYNNK
+816 ISTIVYNNNAL
-825 VSSDLTYTERINI
+825 SDLTYTEHINV

-850 NYKDNKGASPT
+850 NYKDNKDASPA

-867 TVGAIQELYYW
+867 TVSAIQELYYW
-878 SSADGIYENNYTV
+878 SSVDDIYENNYTV

-913 QGEDK
+913 QGENK

-928 LETKFFIYQHGSSPT
+928 PETKFFIYQHGSSPT

-963 KYYLYRTNNVLGG
+963 NYYLYRTNNVLGG

>member
-1 MDYNNKLITEL
+1 MNYNNKLITEL

-48 QQIQTDDYTGKI
+48 QQRQTDDYTGKI

-65 NTKDSF
+65 NTNDSF
-71 KLIRNEIDRK
+71 ELIRNEIDRK
-81 LGENK
+81 LRENK

-107 KSDANTYTDTNINTV
+107 KSDANTYTDTNINIV
-122 KDKIDGVDT
+122 KDKIDDVDT

-138 KLSDAYNTSFDD
+138 TLSNGYNTSFDD
-150 VYDKIRT
+150 VYDKIKT

-170 KEFDAKID
+170 KEYDTRID
-178 SSFRTILQYI
+178 SSFIEILQYI

-217 KGLLDVDIDDL
+217 KGLIDIDIDDL

-244 IQNTSINKI
+244 IQNISINKI
-253 TSDVDIKYEYL
+253 TSDVSIKYEYL

-269 KSSGDMGDIITD
+269 KSSGEMGDVITD

-288 EFKEFKSDT
+288 EFKEFESDT
-297 TENFKLVNN
+297 TGKFNLVNN
-306 NINSITTDVD
+306 DISLINKDVI
-316 KLDTTL
+316 KIDTTL
-322 NDHIKNFN
+322 NDHIKKFN
-330 EHVSKSDNYIIENNK
+330 EHVSNSSSYISDNNN

-354 GNIEVNYN
+354 GNIEVSYN
-362 NLNTDVTNLRTNF
+362 NLNTDVSKLTTNF
-375 NTLVNSDNANNV
+375 NTLVNSENANEV

-394 EAFLS
+394 ETFLS
-399 SISDAST
+399 SITDAST
-406 LTGILEQMSTEMNK
+406 LTGILEQMSTEMNE
-420 KINNIITNDTIIN
+420 KIDNIITNDTIIN
-433 VSIDDINSSI
+433 VSINDINSSI
-443 TDISSR
+443 IDISSR
-449 LYNYITSNNEIITKI
+449 LYSYITSNNEIITKI
-464 DTSVNNINSSIN
+464 DTSINDLNSFINN
-476 ELTTKIDTSIN
+476 LTTKIDTSIN
-487 DINSSI
+487 DLNSSI
-493 NDINSSINDINSSI
+493 DDINSSI
-507 NGLNSSIDDISTRL
+507 NGLNSSI
-521 NNNYVSKDDYIKDKE
+521 N
-536 AITTAFVQLD
+536 
-546 NKINNIDTSINAN
+546 
-559 IIDISTRLNNKISLL
+559 DISTRLNNKISLL
-574 ESNNI
+574 ESNHI
-579 IKLNTTSGTNKNIW
+579 ITLNTSSGTNKNIW

-605 VIDTNKFNI
+605 VIDTNKFTI

-623 ELKTVNPNIIK
+623 KLKTVNPNIIN
-634 EIISNKKVS
+634 EIISNKKDS
-643 NKLFDNINASIGNI
+643 NKLFDNINSSISNINASISNI

-662 DINSSINDI
+662 DINSSVNDI
-671 STKIVNYISSNN
+671 STKIDNYISSNN

-760 SGFKTLG
+760 SGFNTLG

-783 ALNVTFTVTPT
+783 DLNVTFTATPT

-816 ISNIVYNNK
+816 ISTIVYNNN
-825 VSSDLTYTERINI
+825 VLSDLTYTEHINV

-850 NYKDNKGASPT
+850 NYKDNKDASPA

-867 TVGAIQELYYW
+867 TVSAIQELYYW
-878 SSADGIYENNYTV
+878 SSVDDIYENNYTV

-913 QGEDK
+913 QGENK

-928 LETKFFIYQHGSSPT
+928 PETKFFIYSHGSSPT

-963 KYYLYRTNNVLGG
+963 NYYLYRTNNVLGG

>member
-18 RTAIAKSELNKALEY
+18 RAAIAKSELNKALEY

-43 YIKSD
+43 YIKND
-48 QQIQTDDYTGKI
+48 QQRQTDDYTGKI

-107 KSDANTYTDTNINTV
+107 KSDANTYTDTNINIV
-122 KDKIDGVDT
+122 KGKIDDVDT

-138 KLSDAYNTSFDD
+138 TLSDAYNTSFDD
-150 VYDKIRT
+150 VYGKIRN

-170 KEFDAKID
+170 KEYDTRID

-217 KGLLDVDIDDL
+217 KGLIDIDIDDL

-253 TSDVDIKYEYL
+253 KSDVDIKYEYL

-269 KSSGDMGDIITD
+269 KSSGDMGDVTTD

-297 TENFKLVNN
+297 TERFNLVNN
-306 NINSITTDVD
+306 DINLINKDVS
-316 KLDTTL
+316 KIDTAL
-322 NDHIKNFN
+322 NDHIKKFN
-330 EHVSKSDNYIIENNK
+330 EHVSKSDNYIIDNNK
-345 NIQNIQTKI
+345 NIQNIQAKI
-354 GNIEVNYN
+354 GNIEVSYN
-362 NLNTDVTNLRTNF
+362 NLNTDVTKLRTNF

-394 EAFLS
+394 ETFLS

-420 KINNIITNDTIIN
+420 KIDNIIKNDTSIN
-433 VSIDDINSSI
+433 VPIDDINSSI
-443 TDISSR
+443 NDISSR
-449 LYNYITSNNEIITKI
+449 LYNYITLNNEII
-464 DTSVNNINSSIN
+464 
-476 ELTTKIDTSIN
+476 TKIDTSIN
-487 DINSSI
+487 DINSYINNLTTKIDTSIDDINTSI
-493 NDINSSINDINSSI
+493 ND
-507 NGLNSSIDDISTRL
+507 LNSSIDG
-521 NNNYVSKDDYIKDKE
+521 
-536 AITTAFVQLD
+536 
-546 NKINNIDTSINAN
+546 
-559 IIDISTRLNNKISLL
+559 ISTRLNNKISLL

-579 IKLNTTSGTNKNIW
+579 IRLNTTSGTNKNIW

-623 ELKTVNPNIIK
+623 ELKTVNPNIIN

-643 NKLFDNINASIGNI
+643 NKLFDNINTSISNI

-671 STKIVNYISSNN
+671 ST
-683 GIIFDLSTKIDASIN
+683 
-698 DINSSINDISTRLN
+698 RLN
-712 NNYVSTEQYIKDEE
+712 
-726 AITTAFVQL
+726 
-735 DNKINDISI
+735 NKINDISI

-760 SGFKTLG
+760 SGFNTLG

-773 LSSMYYTKPV
+773 LSSMYYKKPV
-783 ALNVTFTVTPT
+783 DLNVTFTAAPT

-816 ISNIVYNNK
+816 ISNIVYNNN
-825 VSSDLTYTERINI
+825 VLSDLTYTESINI
-838 TDNISRTLKVET
+838 TDNISRTLRVET
-850 NYKDNKGASPT
+850 NYKDNKGASPA

-867 TVGAIQELYYW
+867 TVSAIQELYYW
-878 SSADGIYENNYTV
+878 SSVDSIYENNYTV

-928 LETKFFIYQHGSSPT
+928 PETKFFIYQHGSSPT

-963 KYYLYRTNNVLGG
+963 NYYLYRTNNVLGG

>member
-18 RTAIAKSELNKALEY
+18 RAAIAKSELNKALEY

-48 QQIQTDDYTGKI
+48 QQRQTDDYTGKI

-71 KLIRNEIDRK
+71 KLIGNEIDRK

-107 KSDANTYTDTNINTV
+107 KSDANTYTDTNINIV

-138 KLSDAYNTSFDD
+138 TLSDAYNTSFDD
-150 VYDKIRT
+150 VYDKIRN

-170 KEFDAKID
+170 KEYDTRID

-217 KGLLDVDIDDL
+217 KGLIDIDIDDL

-253 TSDVDIKYEYL
+253 KSDVDIKYEYL

-269 KSSGDMGDIITD
+269 KSSGEMGDVTTE

-297 TENFKLVNN
+297 TERFNVVNN
-306 NINSITTDVD
+306 DISLINKDVS
-316 KLDTTL
+316 KIGISL
-322 NDHIKNFN
+322 NDHIKKFN
-330 EHVSKSDNYIIENNK
+330 EHVSNSSNYISDNNK

-362 NLNTDVTNLRTNF
+362 NLNTDVSKLITNF

-394 EAFLS
+394 ETFLS

-420 KINNIITNDTIIN
+420 KIDNIIKNDTSIN
-433 VSIDDINSSI
+433 VPIDDINSSI
-443 TDISSR
+443 NDISSR

-464 DTSVNNINSSIN
+464 DTSINDINSSIN
-476 ELTTKIDTSIN
+476 NLTTKIDTSIN
-487 DINSSI
+487 DLNSSI
-493 NDINSSINDINSSI
+493 NDINSSIN
-507 NGLNSSIDDISTRL
+507 DISTRL
-521 NNNYVSKDDYIKDKE
+521 NNNYVSKDDYIKDE
-536 AITTAFVQLD
+536 EVITTAFVQLD
-546 NKINNIDTSINAN
+546 NKINDIDTSINAN

-605 VIDTNKFNI
+605 VIDINKFNI

-623 ELKTVNPNIIK
+623 ELKTVNPNIIN

-643 NKLFDNINASIGNI
+643 NKLFDNINTSISNI
-657 NVSIN
+657 NV
-662 DINSSINDI
+662 
-671 STKIVNYISSNN
+671 
-683 GIIFDLSTKIDASIN
+683 SIN

-712 NNYVSTEQYIKDEE
+712 NNYVSTEQYTEDEE
-726 AITTAFVQL
+726 AITTAFAQL
-735 DNKINDISI
+735 NNKINDISI

-760 SGFKTLG
+760 SGFNTLG

-773 LSSMYYTKPV
+773 LSSMYYKKPV
-783 ALNVTFTVTPT
+783 DLNVTFTAAPT

-816 ISNIVYNNK
+816 ISNIVYNNN
-825 VSSDLTYTERINI
+825 VLSDLTYTEHINV
-838 TDNISRTLKVET
+838 TDNISRTLRVET
-850 NYKDNKGASPT
+850 NYKDNKDASPA

-867 TVGAIQELYYW
+867 TVSAIQELYYW
-878 SSADGIYENNYTV
+878 SSVDSIYENNYTV

-928 LETKFFIYQHGSSPT
+928 PETKFFIYQHGSSPT

-963 KYYLYRTNNVLGG
+963 NYYLYRTNNVLGG
-976 DYDIKW
+976 DYDIKL

>member
-1 MDYNNKLITEL
+1 MNYNNKLITEL

-18 RTAIAKSELNKALEY
+18 RTAIAKSELNEALEY

-48 QQIQTDDYTGKI
+48 QQRQTDDYTGKI

-65 NTKDSF
+65 NTNDSF

-81 LGENK
+81 LGENQ

-107 KSDANTYTDTNINTV
+107 KSDANTYTDTNINIV

-138 KLSDAYNTSFDD
+138 TLSDAYNTSFDD
-150 VYDKIRT
+150 VYDKIKT

-170 KEFDAKID
+170 KEYDTRID

-217 KGLLDVDIDDL
+217 KGLIDIDIDDL

-253 TSDVDIKYEYL
+253 KSDLDIKYEYL
-264 LALIN
+264 LELIN
-269 KSSGDMGDIITD
+269 KSSGEMGDVITD

-288 EFKEFKSDT
+288 EFKEFESDT
-297 TENFKLVNN
+297 TGKFNLVNN
-306 NINSITTDVD
+306 DISLINKDVT
-316 KLDTTL
+316 KIDTTL
-322 NDHIKNFN
+322 NDHIKKFN
-330 EHVSKSDNYIIENNK
+330 EHVSNSSNYIIDNDK

-354 GNIEVNYN
+354 GNIEVSYN
-362 NLNTDVTNLRTNF
+362 NLNTDVSNLITNF

-394 EAFLS
+394 ETFLS

-420 KINNIITNDTIIN
+420 KIDNIITNDTIIN

-443 TDISSR
+443 IDISSR

-464 DTSVNNINSSIN
+464 DTSINDINSSIN
-476 ELTTKIDTSIN
+476 NLTTKIDTSIN
-487 DINSSI
+487 DLNSSI
-493 NDINSSINDINSSI
+493 DDINSSIN
-507 NGLNSSIDDISTRL
+507 DISTRL
-521 NNNYVSKDDYIKDKE
+521 NNNYVSKDDYIKDE
-536 AITTAFVQLD
+536 EVITTAFVQLD
-546 NKINNIDTSINAN
+546 NKINDIDTSINAN

-579 IKLNTTSGTNKNIW
+579 IKLNTTPGTNKNIW

-623 ELKTVNPNIIK
+623 ELKTVNPNIIN

-643 NKLFDNINASIGNI
+643 NKLFENINASISNI
-657 NVSIN
+657 NV
-662 DINSSINDI
+662 
-671 STKIVNYISSNN
+671 
-683 GIIFDLSTKIDASIN
+683 SIN

-760 SGFKTLG
+760 SGFNTLG

-783 ALNVTFTVTPT
+783 DLNVTFTAAPT

-816 ISNIVYNNK
+816 ISTIVYNNN
-825 VSSDLTYTERINI
+825 VLSDLTYTEHINV

-850 NYKDNKGASPT
+850 NYKDNKGASPA

-867 TVGAIQELYYW
+867 TVSAIQELYYW
-878 SSADGIYENNYTV
+878 SSVDDIYENNYTV

-928 LETKFFIYQHGSSPT
+928 PETKFFIYSHGSSPT

-963 KYYLYRTNNVLGG
+963 NYYLYRTNNVLGG

>member
-1 MDYNNKLITEL
+1 MNYNNKLITEL

-18 RTAIAKSELNKALEY
+18 RTAIAKSELNEALEY

-48 QQIQTDDYTGKI
+48 QQRQTDDYTGKI

-65 NTKDSF
+65 NTNDSF
-71 KLIRNEIDRK
+71 ELIRNEIDRK
-81 LGENK
+81 LRENK

-107 KSDANTYTDTNINTV
+107 KSDANTYTDTNINIV

-138 KLSDAYNTSFDD
+138 TLSDAYNTSFDD
-150 VYDKIRT
+150 VYDKIRN

-170 KEFDAKID
+170 KEYDTRID
-178 SSFRTILQYI
+178 SSFIEILQYI

-217 KGLLDVDIDDL
+217 KGLIDIDIDDL

-253 TSDVDIKYEYL
+253 KSDVDIKYEYL

-269 KSSGDMGDIITD
+269 KSSGEMGDVITD

-288 EFKEFKSDT
+288 EFKEFESDT
-297 TENFKLVNN
+297 TGKFNLVNN
-306 NINSITTDVD
+306 DISLINKDVT
-316 KLDTTL
+316 KINTTL
-322 NDHIKNFN
+322 NDHIKKFN
-330 EHVSKSDNYIIENNK
+330 EHVSNSSNYIIDNDK

-354 GNIEVNYN
+354 GNIEVSYN
-362 NLNTDVTNLRTNF
+362 NLNTDVSKLITNF
-375 NTLVNSDNANNV
+375 NTLVSSENANEV

-394 EAFLS
+394 ETFLS
-399 SISDAST
+399 SITDAST
-406 LTGILEQMSTEMNK
+406 LTGILEQMSTEMNE
-420 KINNIITNDTIIN
+420 KIDNIITNDTIIN

-443 TDISSR
+443 IDISSR
-449 LYNYITSNNEIITKI
+449 LYSYITSNNEIITKI
-464 DTSVNNINSSIN
+464 DTSINDLNSSIN
-476 ELTTKIDTSIN
+476 NLTTKIDTSIN
-487 DINSSI
+487 NLNSSI
-493 NDINSSINDINSSI
+493 DDINSSI
-507 NGLNSSIDDISTRL
+507 NGLNSSID
-521 NNNYVSKDDYIKDKE
+521 N
-536 AITTAFVQLD
+536 
-546 NKINNIDTSINAN
+546 INSSINGLN
-559 IIDISTRLNNKISLL
+559 SSINDISTRLNNKISLL
-574 ESNNI
+574 ESNHKI
-579 IKLNTTSGTNKNIW
+579 TLNTSSGTNKNIW

-623 ELKTVNPNIIK
+623 ELKTVNPNIIN
-634 EIISNKKVS
+634 ELISNKKVS
-643 NKLFDNINASIGNI
+643 NKLFDNINASISNINASISNI

-662 DINSSINDI
+662 DINSSVNDI
-671 STKIVNYISSNN
+671 STKIDNYISSNN

-760 SGFKTLG
+760 SGFNTLG

-783 ALNVTFTVTPT
+783 DLNVTFTAAPT

-816 ISNIVYNNK
+816 ISTIVYNNNAL
-825 VSSDLTYTERINI
+825 SDLTYTEHINV

-850 NYKDNKGASPT
+850 NYKDNKDASPA

-867 TVGAIQELYYW
+867 TVSAIQELYYW
-878 SSADGIYENNYTV
+878 SSVDDIYENNYTV

-913 QGEDK
+913 QGENK
-918 YIFFVTSSDI
+918 YIFFVTPSDI
-928 LETKFFIYQHGSSPT
+928 PETKFFIYQHGSSPT

-963 KYYLYRTNNVLGG
+963 NYYLYRTNNVLGG

>member
-1 MDYNNKLITEL
+1 MNYNNKLITEL

-48 QQIQTDDYTGKI
+48 QQRQTDDYTGKI

-65 NTKDSF
+65 NTNDSF
-71 KLIRNEIDRK
+71 ELIRNEIDRK
-81 LGENK
+81 LRENK

-107 KSDANTYTDTNINTV
+107 KSDANTYTDTNINIV

-138 KLSDAYNTSFDD
+138 TLSNGYNTSFDD
-150 VYDKIRT
+150 VYDKIKT

-170 KEFDAKID
+170 KEYDTRID
-178 SSFRTILQYI
+178 SSFIEILQYI

-217 KGLLDVDIDDL
+217 KGLIDIDIDDL

-244 IQNTSINKI
+244 IQNISINKI
-253 TSDVDIKYEYL
+253 TSDVSIKYEYL

-269 KSSGDMGDIITD
+269 KSSGEMGDVITD

-288 EFKEFKSDT
+288 EFKEFESDT
-297 TENFKLVNN
+297 TGKFNLVNN
-306 NINSITTDVD
+306 DISLINKDVT
-316 KLDTTL
+316 KIDTTL
-322 NDHIKNFN
+322 NDHIKKFN
-330 EHVSKSDNYIIENNK
+330 EHVSNSNSYISDNSN

-354 GNIEVNYN
+354 GNIEVSYN
-362 NLNTDVTNLRTNF
+362 NLNTDVSNLITNF
-375 NTLVNSDNANNV
+375 NTLVNSDNANNI

-394 EAFLS
+394 ETFLS
-399 SISDAST
+399 SITDAST
-406 LTGILEQMSTEMNK
+406 LTGILEQMSTEMNE
-420 KINNIITNDTIIN
+420 KIDNIITNDTIIN

-443 TDISSR
+443 IDISSR
-449 LYNYITSNNEIITKI
+449 LYSYITSNNEIITKI
-464 DTSVNNINSSIN
+464 DTSINDLNSFINN
-476 ELTTKIDTSIN
+476 LTTKIDTSIN
-487 DINSSI
+487 DLNSSIDDINSSI
-493 NDINSSINDINSSI
+493 DDINSSINGLNSSI
-507 NGLNSSIDDISTRL
+507 NGLNSSIDDINS
-521 NNNYVSKDDYIKDKE
+521 
-536 AITTAFVQLD
+536 
-546 NKINNIDTSINAN
+546 SINGLN
-559 IIDISTRLNNKISLL
+559 SSINDISTRLNNKISLL

-623 ELKTVNPNIIK
+623 ELKTVNPNIIN
-634 EIISNKKVS
+634 EIISNKKDS
-643 NKLFDNINASIGNI
+643 NKLFDNINSSISNI

-662 DINSSINDI
+662 DINSSVNDI
-671 STKIVNYISSNN
+671 STKIDNYISSNN

-760 SGFKTLG
+760 SGFNTLG

-783 ALNVTFTVTPT
+783 DLNVTFTATPT

-816 ISNIVYNNK
+816 ISTIVYNNN
-825 VSSDLTYTERINI
+825 VLSDLTYTEHINV

-850 NYKDNKGASPT
+850 NYKDNKDASPA

-867 TVGAIQELYYW
+867 TVSAIQELYYW
-878 SSADGIYENNYTV
+878 SSVDDIYENNYTV

-913 QGEDK
+913 QGENK

-928 LETKFFIYQHGSSPT
+928 PETKFFIYSHGSSPT

-963 KYYLYRTNNVLGG
+963 NYYLYRTNNVLGG

>member
-1 MDYNNKLITEL
+1 MNYNNKLITEL

-48 QQIQTDDYTGKI
+48 QQRQTDDYTGKI

-65 NTKDSF
+65 NTNDSF
-71 KLIRNEIDRK
+71 ELIKNEIDRK
-81 LGENK
+81 LRENK

-107 KSDANTYTDTNINTV
+107 KSDANTYTDTNINIV

-138 KLSDAYNTSFDD
+138 TLSNGYNTSFDD
-150 VYDKIRT
+150 VYDKIKT

-170 KEFDAKID
+170 KEYDTRID
-178 SSFRTILQYI
+178 SSFIEILQYI

-217 KGLLDVDIDDL
+217 KGLIDIDIDDL

-237 DIDKEQL
+237 DIDNEQL
-244 IQNTSINKI
+244 IQNISINKI
-253 TSDVDIKYEYL
+253 KSDVDIKYEYL

-269 KSSGDMGDIITD
+269 KSSGEMGDVITD

-288 EFKEFKSDT
+288 EFKEFESDT
-297 TENFKLVNN
+297 TGKFNLVNN
-306 NINSITTDVD
+306 DISLINKDVT
-316 KLDTTL
+316 KINTTL
-322 NDHIKNFN
+322 NDHIKKFN
-330 EHVSKSDNYIIENNK
+330 EHVSNSSNYIIDNDK

-354 GNIEVNYN
+354 GNIEVSYN
-362 NLNTDVTNLRTNF
+362 NLNTDVSKLITNF
-375 NTLVNSDNANNV
+375 NTLVSSENANEV

-394 EAFLS
+394 ETFLS
-399 SISDAST
+399 SITDAST
-406 LTGILEQMSTEMNK
+406 LTGILEQMSTEMNE
-420 KINNIITNDTIIN
+420 KIDNIITNDTIIN
-433 VSIDDINSSI
+433 VSINDINSSI
-443 TDISSR
+443 IDISSR
-449 LYNYITSNNEIITKI
+449 LYSYITSNNEIITKI
-464 DTSVNNINSSIN
+464 DTSINDLNSFINN
-476 ELTTKIDTSIN
+476 LTTKIDTSIN
-487 DINSSI
+487 DLNSSI
-493 NDINSSINDINSSI
+493 NNLTTKIDTSINNLNSSIDDINSSI
-507 NGLNSSIDDISTRL
+507 NGLNSSID
-521 NNNYVSKDDYIKDKE
+521 N
-536 AITTAFVQLD
+536 
-546 NKINNIDTSINAN
+546 INSSINGLN
-559 IIDISTRLNNKISLL
+559 SSINDISTRLNNKISLL
-574 ESNNI
+574 ESNHI
-579 IKLNTTSGTNKNIW
+579 ITLNTSSGTNKNIW

-623 ELKTVNPNIIK
+623 ELKTVNPNIIN
-634 EIISNKKVS
+634 ELISNKKVS
-643 NKLFDNINASIGNI
+643 NKLFDNINASISNINASISNI

-662 DINSSINDI
+662 DINSSVNDI
-671 STKIVNYISSNN
+671 STKIDNYISSNN

-760 SGFKTLG
+760 SGFNTLG

-783 ALNVTFTVTPT
+783 DLNVTFTAAPT

-816 ISNIVYNNK
+816 ISTIVYNNNAL
-825 VSSDLTYTERINI
+825 SDLTYTEHINV

-850 NYKDNKGASPT
+850 NYKDNKDASPA

-867 TVGAIQELYYW
+867 TVSAIQELYYW
-878 SSADGIYENNYTV
+878 SSVDDIYENNYTV

-913 QGEDK
+913 QGENK

-928 LETKFFIYQHGSSPT
+928 PETKFFIYSHGSSPT

-963 KYYLYRTNNVLGG
+963 NYYLYRTNNVLGG

>member
-1 MDYNNKLITEL
+1 MDYNNKLINEL

-18 RTAIAKSELNKALEY
+18 RTAIAKSELDKALEY

-48 QQIQTDDYTGKI
+48 QQRQTDDYTGKI

-65 NTKDSF
+65 NTNDSF

-81 LGENK
+81 LEENK

-94 SAKNDLIIKLDNF
+94 STKNDLIIKLDNF
-107 KSDANTYTDTNINTV
+107 KSDANTYTDTNINIV

-138 KLSDAYNTSFDD
+138 TLSDAYNTSFDD
-150 VYDKIRT
+150 VYDKIKT
-157 GIDTLYF
+157 CIDTLYF

-170 KEFDAKID
+170 KEYDTRID

-217 KGLLDVDIDDL
+217 KGLIDIDIDDL

-237 DIDKEQL
+237 DIDNEQL

-253 TSDVDIKYEYL
+253 KSDVDIKYEYL
-264 LALIN
+264 LELIN
-269 KSSGDMGDIITD
+269 KSSGEMGDVITD

-297 TENFKLVNN
+297 TERFNVVNN
-306 NINSITTDVD
+306 NISLINKDVS
-316 KLDTTL
+316 KIDTTL
-322 NDHIKNFN
+322 NDHIKKFN
-330 EHVSKSDNYIIENNK
+330 EHVSNSSNYIIDNNK

-354 GNIEVNYN
+354 GNIEVSYN
-362 NLNTDVTNLRTNF
+362 NLNTDVSNLITNF

-394 EAFLS
+394 ETFLS

-420 KINNIITNDTIIN
+420 KIDNIITNDTIIN

-443 TDISSR
+443 IDISSR

-464 DTSVNNINSSIN
+464 DTSINDINSSIN
-476 ELTTKIDTSIN
+476 NLTTKIDTSIN
-487 DINSSI
+487 DLNSSI
-493 NDINSSINDINSSI
+493 DDINSSIN
-507 NGLNSSIDDISTRL
+507 DISTRL
-521 NNNYVSKDDYIKDKE
+521 NNNYVSKDDYIKDE
-536 AITTAFVQLD
+536 EVITTAFVQLD
-546 NKINNIDTSINAN
+546 NKINDIDASINAN

-623 ELKTVNPNIIK
+623 ELKTVNPNIIN

-643 NKLFDNINASIGNI
+643 NKLFDNINASISNI
-657 NVSIN
+657 NV
-662 DINSSINDI
+662 
-671 STKIVNYISSNN
+671 
-683 GIIFDLSTKIDASIN
+683 SIN

-760 SGFKTLG
+760 SGFNTLG

-783 ALNVTFTVTPT
+783 DLNVTFTAAPT

-816 ISNIVYNNK
+816 ISTIVYNNN
-825 VSSDLTYTERINI
+825 VLSDLTYTEHINV

-850 NYKDNKGASPT
+850 NYKDNKGVSPT

-867 TVGAIQELYYW
+867 TVSAIQELYYW
-878 SSADGIYENNYTV
+878 SSVDSTYENNYTV

-928 LETKFFIYQHGSSPT
+928 PETKFFIYQHGSSPT

-963 KYYLYRTNNVLGG
+963 NYYLYRTNNVLGG

>member
-1 MDYNNKLITEL
+1 MNYNNKLITEL

-48 QQIQTDDYTGKI
+48 QQRQTDDYTGKI

-65 NTKDSF
+65 NTNDSF
-71 KLIRNEIDRK
+71 ELIRNEIDRK

-107 KSDANTYTDTNINTV
+107 KSDANTYTDTNINIV

-138 KLSDAYNTSFDD
+138 TLSNGYNTSFDD
-150 VYDKIRT
+150 VYDKIKT

-170 KEFDAKID
+170 KEYDTRID
-178 SSFRTILQYI
+178 SSFITILQYI

-217 KGLLDVDIDDL
+217 KGLIDIDIDDL

-244 IQNTSINKI
+244 IQNISINKI
-253 TSDVDIKYEYL
+253 TSDVSIKYEYL

-269 KSSGDMGDIITD
+269 KSSGEMGDVTTE

-297 TENFKLVNN
+297 TERFNLVNKD
-306 NINSITTDVD
+306 INLINKDVS
-316 KLDTTL
+316 KIDTSL
-322 NDHIKNFN
+322 NDHIKKFN
-330 EHVSKSDNYIIENNK
+330 EHVSNSSNYIIDNNK
-345 NIQNIQTKI
+345 NIQSIQTKI
-354 GNIEVNYN
+354 GNIEVSYN

-394 EAFLS
+394 ETFLS

-420 KINNIITNDTIIN
+420 KIDNIIRNDTSIN
-433 VSIDDINSSI
+433 IPIDDINSSI
-443 TDISSR
+443 IDISSR

-464 DTSVNNINSSIN
+464 DTSINDINSSIN
-476 ELTTKIDTSIN
+476 NLTTKIDTSIN
-487 DINSSI
+487 DLNSSIDDINISINGINSSI
-493 NDINSSINDINSSI
+493 DDINSSI
-507 NGLNSSIDDISTRL
+507 NGLNSSI
-521 NNNYVSKDDYIKDKE
+521 N
-536 AITTAFVQLD
+536 
-546 NKINNIDTSINAN
+546 
-559 IIDISTRLNNKISLL
+559 DISTRLNNKISLL
-574 ESNNI
+574 ESNHI
-579 IKLNTTSGTNKNIW
+579 ITLNTSSGTNKNIW

-605 VIDTNKFNI
+605 VIDTNKFTI

-623 ELKTVNPNIIK
+623 KLKTVNPNIIN
-634 EIISNKKVS
+634 ELISNKKVS
-643 NKLFDNINASIGNI
+643 NKLFDNINSSISNINASISNI

-662 DINSSINDI
+662 DINSSVNDI
-671 STKIVNYISSNN
+671 STKIDNYISSNN

-760 SGFKTLG
+760 SGFNTLG

-783 ALNVTFTVTPT
+783 DLNVTFTAAPT

-816 ISNIVYNNK
+816 ISTIVYNNN
-825 VSSDLTYTERINI
+825 VLSDLTYTEHINV

-850 NYKDNKGASPT
+850 NYKDNKDASPA

-867 TVGAIQELYYW
+867 TVSAIQELYYW
-878 SSADGIYENNYTV
+878 SSVDDIYENNYTV

-928 LETKFFIYQHGSSPT
+928 PETKFFIYQHGSSPT

-963 KYYLYRTNNVLGG
+963 NYYLYRTNNVLGG

>member
-18 RTAIAKSELNKALEY
+18 RAAIAKLELNKALEY

-43 YIKSD
+43 YIKND
-48 QQIQTDDYTGKI
+48 QQRQTDDYTGKI

-71 KLIRNEIDRK
+71 KLIINEIDRK

-107 KSDANTYTDTNINTV
+107 KSDANTYTDTNINIV

-138 KLSDAYNTSFDD
+138 TLSNGYNTSFDD
-150 VYDKIRT
+150 VYDKIKT

-170 KEFDAKID
+170 KEYDTRID

-217 KGLLDVDIDDL
+217 KGLIDIDIDDL

-253 TSDVDIKYEYL
+253 KSDVDIKYEYL
-264 LALIN
+264 LSLIN
-269 KSSGDMGDIITD
+269 KSSGEMGDVTTE

-297 TENFKLVNN
+297 TERFNLVNN
-306 NINSITTDVD
+306 DISLIHKDVS
-316 KLDTTL
+316 KIDTSL
-322 NDHIKNFN
+322 NDHIKKFN
-330 EHVSKSDNYIIENNK
+330 EHVSKSDNYIIDNNK

-354 GNIEVNYN
+354 GNIEVSYN
-362 NLNTDVTNLRTNF
+362 NLNTDVTKLRTNF

-394 EAFLS
+394 ETFLS

-420 KINNIITNDTIIN
+420 KIDNIIKNDTSIN
-433 VSIDDINSSI
+433 VPIDDINSSI
-443 TDISSR
+443 IDISSR

-464 DTSVNNINSSIN
+464 DTSINDINSSIN
-476 ELTTKIDTSIN
+476 NLTTKIDTSIN
-487 DINSSI
+487 DLNSSI
-493 NDINSSINDINSSI
+493 DDINSSIN
-507 NGLNSSIDDISTRL
+507 DISTRL
-521 NNNYVSKDDYIKDKE
+521 NNNYVSKDDYIKDE
-536 AITTAFVQLD
+536 EVITTAFVQLD
-546 NKINNIDTSINAN
+546 NKINDIDTSINAN

-623 ELKTVNPNIIK
+623 ELKTVNPNIIN

-643 NKLFDNINASIGNI
+643 NKLFDNINTSISNI

-671 STKIVNYISSNN
+671 ST
-683 GIIFDLSTKIDASIN
+683 
-698 DINSSINDISTRLN
+698 RLN
-712 NNYVSTEQYIKDEE
+712 
-726 AITTAFVQL
+726 
-735 DNKINDISI
+735 NKINDISI

-760 SGFKTLG
+760 SGFNTLG

-773 LSSMYYTKPV
+773 LSSMYYKKP
-783 ALNVTFTVTPT
+783 ADLNVTFTAAPT

-816 ISNIVYNNK
+816 ISNIVYNNN
-825 VSSDLTYTERINI
+825 VLSDLTYTEHINV
-838 TDNISRTLKVET
+838 TDNISRTLRVET
-850 NYKDNKGASPT
+850 NYKDNKGASPA

-867 TVGAIQELYYW
+867 TVSAIQELYYW
-878 SSADGIYENNYTV
+878 SSVDSIYENNYTV

-928 LETKFFIYQHGSSPT
+928 PETKFFIYQHGSSPT

-963 KYYLYRTNNVLGG
+963 NYYLYRTNNVLGG

>member
-1 MDYNNKLITEL
+1 MNYNNKLITEL

-18 RTAIAKSELNKALEY
+18 RTAIAKSELNEALEY

-48 QQIQTDDYTGKI
+48 QQRQTDDYTGKI

-65 NTKDSF
+65 NTNDSF

-81 LGENK
+81 LRENK

-107 KSDANTYTDTNINTV
+107 KSDANTYTDTNINIV

-138 KLSDAYNTSFDD
+138 TLSNGYNTSFDD
-150 VYDKIRT
+150 VYDKIKT

-170 KEFDAKID
+170 KEYDTRID
-178 SSFRTILQYI
+178 SSFIEILQYI

-217 KGLLDVDIDDL
+217 KGLIDIDIDDL

-244 IQNTSINKI
+244 IQNISINKI
-253 TSDVDIKYEYL
+253 TSDVSIKYEYL

-269 KSSGDMGDIITD
+269 KSSGEMGDVITD

-288 EFKEFKSDT
+288 EFKEFESDT
-297 TENFKLVNN
+297 TGKFNLVNN
-306 NINSITTDVD
+306 DISLINKDVT
-316 KLDTTL
+316 KIDTTL
-322 NDHIKNFN
+322 NEHIKKFN
-330 EHVSKSDNYIIENNK
+330 EHVSNSSNYIIDNDK

-354 GNIEVNYN
+354 GNIEVSYN
-362 NLNTDVTNLRTNF
+362 NLNTDVSKLTTNF
-375 NTLVNSDNANNV
+375 NTLVNSENANEV

-394 EAFLS
+394 ETFLS
-399 SISDAST
+399 SITDAST
-406 LTGILEQMSTEMNK
+406 LTGILEQMSTEMNE
-420 KINNIITNDTIIN
+420 KIDNIITNDTIIN
-433 VSIDDINSSI
+433 VSINDINSSI
-443 TDISSR
+443 IDISSR
-449 LYNYITSNNEIITKI
+449 LYSYITSNNEIITKI
-464 DTSVNNINSSIN
+464 DTSINDLNSFINN
-476 ELTTKIDTSIN
+476 LTTKIDTSIN
-487 DINSSI
+487 DLNSSI
-493 NDINSSINDINSSI
+493 NNLTTKIDTSINNLNSSIDDINSSINGLNSSI
-507 NGLNSSIDDISTRL
+507 NGLNSSIDDINS
-521 NNNYVSKDDYIKDKE
+521 
-536 AITTAFVQLD
+536 
-546 NKINNIDTSINAN
+546 SINGIN
-559 IIDISTRLNNKISLL
+559 SSINDISTRLNNKISLL

-605 VIDTNKFNI
+605 VIDTNKFTI

-623 ELKTVNPNIIK
+623 KLKTVNPNIIN
-634 EIISNKKVS
+634 EIISNKKDS
-643 NKLFDNINASIGNI
+643 NKLFDNINSSISNINASISNI

-662 DINSSINDI
+662 DINSSVNDI
-671 STKIVNYISSNN
+671 STKIDNYISSNN

-760 SGFKTLG
+760 SGFNTLG

-783 ALNVTFTVTPT
+783 DLNVTFTAAPT

-816 ISNIVYNNK
+816 ISTIVYNNN
-825 VSSDLTYTERINI
+825 VLSDLTYTEHINV

-850 NYKDNKGASPT
+850 NYKDNKDASPA

-867 TVGAIQELYYW
+867 TVSAIQELYYW
-878 SSADGIYENNYTV
+878 SSVDDIYENNYTV

-913 QGEDK
+913 QGENK

-928 LETKFFIYQHGSSPT
+928 PETKFFIYQHGSSPT

-963 KYYLYRTNNVLGG
+963 NYYLYRTNNVLGG

>member
-1 MDYNNKLITEL
+1 MNYNNKLITEL

-48 QQIQTDDYTGKI
+48 QQRQTDDYTGKI

-65 NTKDSF
+65 NTNDSF
-71 KLIRNEIDRK
+71 ELIRNEIDRK
-81 LGENK
+81 LRENK

-107 KSDANTYTDTNINTV
+107 KSDANTYTDTNINIV

-138 KLSDAYNTSFDD
+138 TLSNGYNTSFDD
-150 VYDKIRT
+150 VYDKIKT

-170 KEFDAKID
+170 KEYDTRID
-178 SSFRTILQYI
+178 SSFIEILQYI

-217 KGLLDVDIDDL
+217 KGLIDIDIDDL

-244 IQNTSINKI
+244 IQNISINKI
-253 TSDVDIKYEYL
+253 TSDVSIKYEYL

-269 KSSGDMGDIITD
+269 KSSGEMGDVITD

-288 EFKEFKSDT
+288 EFKEFESDT
-297 TENFKLVNN
+297 TGKFNLVNN
-306 NINSITTDVD
+306 DISLINKDVI
-316 KLDTTL
+316 KIDTTL
-322 NDHIKNFN
+322 NDHIKKFN
-330 EHVSKSDNYIIENNK
+330 EHVSNSSSYISDNNN

-354 GNIEVNYN
+354 GNIEVSYN
-362 NLNTDVTNLRTNF
+362 NLNTDVSKLTTNF
-375 NTLVNSDNANNV
+375 NTLVNSENANEV

-394 EAFLS
+394 ETFLS
-399 SISDAST
+399 SITDAST
-406 LTGILEQMSTEMNK
+406 LTGILEQMSTEMNE
-420 KINNIITNDTIIN
+420 KIDNIITNDTIIN

-443 TDISSR
+443 IDISSR
-449 LYNYITSNNEIITKI
+449 LYSYITSNNEIITKI
-464 DTSVNNINSSIN
+464 DTSINDLNSFINN
-476 ELTTKIDTSIN
+476 LTTKIDTSIN
-487 DINSSI
+487 DLNSSI
-493 NDINSSINDINSSI
+493 DDINSSIDDINSSI
-507 NGLNSSIDDISTRL
+507 NGLNSSI
-521 NNNYVSKDDYIKDKE
+521 N
-536 AITTAFVQLD
+536 
-546 NKINNIDTSINAN
+546 
-559 IIDISTRLNNKISLL
+559 DISTRLNNKISLL
-574 ESNNI
+574 ESNHI
-579 IKLNTTSGTNKNIW
+579 ITLNTSSGTNKNIW

-605 VIDTNKFNI
+605 VIDTNKFTI

-623 ELKTVNPNIIK
+623 KLKTVNPNIIN
-634 EIISNKKVS
+634 EIISNKKDS
-643 NKLFDNINASIGNI
+643 NKLFDNINSSISNINASISNI

-662 DINSSINDI
+662 DINSSVNDI
-671 STKIVNYISSNN
+671 STKIDNYISSNN
-683 GIIFDLSTKIDASIN
+683 GIICDLSTKIDASIN

-760 SGFKTLG
+760 SGFNTLG

-783 ALNVTFTVTPT
+783 DLNVTFTAAPT

-816 ISNIVYNNK
+816 ISTIVYNNN
-825 VSSDLTYTERINI
+825 VLSDLTYTEHINV

-850 NYKDNKGASPT
+850 NYKDNKDASPA

-867 TVGAIQELYYW
+867 TVSAIQELYYW
-878 SSADGIYENNYTV
+878 SSVDDIYENNYTV

-913 QGEDK
+913 QGENK

-928 LETKFFIYQHGSSPT
+928 PETKFFIYSHGSSPT

-963 KYYLYRTNNVLGG
+963 NYYLYRTNNVLGG

>member
-493 NDINSSINDINSSI
+493 D
-507 NGLNSSIDDISTRL
+507 
-521 NNNYVSKDDYIKDKE
+521 
-536 AITTAFVQLD
+536 
-546 NKINNIDTSINAN
+546 
-559 IIDISTRLNNKISLL
+559 
-574 ESNNI
+574 
-579 IKLNTTSGTNKNIW
+579 
-593 NEENNTFYDDAY
+593 
-605 VIDTNKFNI
+605 
-614 VENGIRKEK
+614 
-623 ELKTVNPNIIK
+623 
-634 EIISNKKVS
+634 
-643 NKLFDNINASIGNI
+643 
-657 NVSIN
+657 
-662 DINSSINDI
+662 
-671 STKIVNYISSNN
+671 
-683 GIIFDLSTKIDASIN
+683 

>member
-1 MDYNNKLITEL
+1 MNYNNKLITEL

-18 RTAIAKSELNKALEY
+18 RTAIAKSELNEALEY

-48 QQIQTDDYTGKI
+48 QQRQTDDYTGKI

-65 NTKDSF
+65 NTNDSF

-81 LGENK
+81 LRENK

-107 KSDANTYTDTNINTV
+107 KSDANTYTDTNINIV

-138 KLSDAYNTSFDD
+138 TLSNGYNTSFDD
-150 VYDKIRT
+150 VYDKIKT

-170 KEFDAKID
+170 KEYDTRID
-178 SSFRTILQYI
+178 SSFIEILQYI

-217 KGLLDVDIDDL
+217 KGLIDIDIDDL

-253 TSDVDIKYEYL
+253 KSDVDIKYEYL

-269 KSSGDMGDIITD
+269 KSSGEMGDVITD

-288 EFKEFKSDT
+288 EFKEFESDT
-297 TENFKLVNN
+297 TGKFNLVNN
-306 NINSITTDVD
+306 DISLINKDVT
-316 KLDTTL
+316 KINTTL
-322 NDHIKNFN
+322 NDHIKKFN
-330 EHVSKSDNYIIENNK
+330 EHVSNSSNYIIDNDK
-345 NIQNIQTKI
+345 NIQNIKTKI
-354 GNIEVNYN
+354 GNIEVSYN
-362 NLNTDVTNLRTNF
+362 NLNTDVSKLITNF
-375 NTLVNSDNANNV
+375 NTLVSSENANEV
-387 IDTFKEV
+387 IDRFKEV
-394 EAFLS
+394 ETFLS

-420 KINNIITNDTIIN
+420 KIDNIITNDTIIN

-443 TDISSR
+443 IDISSR
-449 LYNYITSNNEIITKI
+449 LYSYITSNNEIITKI
-464 DTSVNNINSSIN
+464 DTSINDLNSSIN
-476 ELTTKIDTSIN
+476 NLTTKIDTSIN
-487 DINSSI
+487 D
-493 NDINSSINDINSSI
+493 
-507 NGLNSSIDDISTRL
+507 LNSSID
-521 NNNYVSKDDYIKDKE
+521 
-536 AITTAFVQLD
+536 
-546 NKINNIDTSINAN
+546 
-559 IIDISTRLNNKISLL
+559 
-574 ESNNI
+574 
-579 IKLNTTSGTNKNIW
+579 
-593 NEENNTFYDDAY
+593 
-605 VIDTNKFNI
+605 
-614 VENGIRKEK
+614 
-623 ELKTVNPNIIK
+623 
-634 EIISNKKVS
+634 
-643 NKLFDNINASIGNI
+643 
-657 NVSIN
+657 
-662 DINSSINDI
+662 
-671 STKIVNYISSNN
+671 
-683 GIIFDLSTKIDASIN
+683 

-760 SGFKTLG
+760 SGFNTLG

-783 ALNVTFTVTPT
+783 DLNVTFTAAPT

-816 ISNIVYNNK
+816 ISTIVYNNN
-825 VSSDLTYTERINI
+825 VLSDLTYTEHINI

-850 NYKDNKGASPT
+850 NYKDNKDASPA

-867 TVGAIQELYYW
+867 TVSAIQELYYW
-878 SSADGIYENNYTV
+878 SSVDDIYENNYTV

-913 QGEDK
+913 QGENK

-928 LETKFFIYQHGSSPT
+928 PETKFFIYSHGSSPT

-963 KYYLYRTNNVLGG
+963 NYYLYRTNNVLGG

>member
-1 MDYNNKLITEL
+1 MNYNNKLITEL

-18 RTAIAKSELNKALEY
+18 RTAIAKSELNEALEY

-48 QQIQTDDYTGKI
+48 QQRQTDDYTGKI

-65 NTKDSF
+65 NTNDSF

-81 LGENK
+81 LRENK

-107 KSDANTYTDTNINTV
+107 KSDANTYTDTNINIV

-138 KLSDAYNTSFDD
+138 TLSNGYNTSFDD
-150 VYDKIRT
+150 VYDKIKT

-170 KEFDAKID
+170 KEYDTRID

-217 KGLLDVDIDDL
+217 KGLIDIDIDDL

-253 TSDVDIKYEYL
+253 KSDVDIKYEYL

-269 KSSGDMGDIITD
+269 KSSGEMGDVITD

-288 EFKEFKSDT
+288 EFKEFESDT
-297 TENFKLVNN
+297 TGKFNLVNN
-306 NINSITTDVD
+306 DISLINKDVT
-316 KLDTTL
+316 KINTTL
-322 NDHIKNFN
+322 NDHIKKFN
-330 EHVSKSDNYIIENNK
+330 EHVSNSSNYIIDNDK

-354 GNIEVNYN
+354 GNIEVSYN
-362 NLNTDVTNLRTNF
+362 NLNTDVSKLITNF
-375 NTLVNSDNANNV
+375 NTLVSSENANEV

-394 EAFLS
+394 ETFLS
-399 SISDAST
+399 SITDAST
-406 LTGILEQMSTEMNK
+406 LTGILEQMSTEMNE
-420 KINNIITNDTIIN
+420 KIDNIITNDTIIN

-443 TDISSR
+443 IDISSR

-464 DTSVNNINSSIN
+464 DTSINDINSSIN
-476 ELTTKIDTSIN
+476 NLTTKIDTSIN
-487 DINSSI
+487 DLNSSI
-493 NDINSSINDINSSI
+493 DDINSSIN
-507 NGLNSSIDDISTRL
+507 DISTRL
-521 NNNYVSKDDYIKDKE
+521 NNNYVSKDDYIKDE
-536 AITTAFVQLD
+536 EVITTAFVQLD
-546 NKINNIDTSINAN
+546 NKINDIDTSINAN

-574 ESNNI
+574 ESNHI
-579 IKLNTTSGTNKNIW
+579 ITLNTSSGTNKNIW

-605 VIDTNKFNI
+605 VIDTNKFTI

-623 ELKTVNPNIIK
+623 KLKTVNPNIIN
-634 EIISNKKVS
+634 ELISNKKVS
-643 NKLFDNINASIGNI
+643 NKLFDNINSSISNINASISNI

-662 DINSSINDI
+662 DINSSVNDI
-671 STKIVNYISSNN
+671 STKIDNYISSNN
-683 GIIFDLSTKIDASIN
+683 RIIFDLSTKIDASIN

-726 AITTAFVQL
+726 AITTAFAQL

-760 SGFKTLG
+760 SGFNTLG

-783 ALNVTFTVTPT
+783 DLNVTFTAAPT

-816 ISNIVYNNK
+816 ISTIVYNNNAL
-825 VSSDLTYTERINI
+825 SDLTYTEHINV

-850 NYKDNKGASPT
+850 NYKDNKDASPA

-867 TVGAIQELYYW
+867 TVSAIQELYYW
-878 SSADGIYENNYTV
+878 SSVDDIYENNYTV

-913 QGEDK
+913 QGENK

-928 LETKFFIYQHGSSPT
+928 PETKFFIYSHGSSPT

-963 KYYLYRTNNVLGG
+963 NYYLYRTNNVLGG

>member
-306 NINSITTDVD
+306 DINLINKDVA
-316 KLDTTL
+316 KIDTTL
-322 NDHIKNFN
+322 NDHIKKFN

-493 NDINSSINDINSSI
+493 D
-507 NGLNSSIDDISTRL
+507 
-521 NNNYVSKDDYIKDKE
+521 
-536 AITTAFVQLD
+536 
-546 NKINNIDTSINAN
+546 
-559 IIDISTRLNNKISLL
+559 
-574 ESNNI
+574 
-579 IKLNTTSGTNKNIW
+579 
-593 NEENNTFYDDAY
+593 
-605 VIDTNKFNI
+605 
-614 VENGIRKEK
+614 
-623 ELKTVNPNIIK
+623 
-634 EIISNKKVS
+634 
-643 NKLFDNINASIGNI
+643 
-657 NVSIN
+657 
-662 DINSSINDI
+662 
-671 STKIVNYISSNN
+671 
-683 GIIFDLSTKIDASIN
+683 

-928 LETKFFIYQHGSSPT
+928 PETKFFIYQHGSSPT

>member
-1 MDYNNKLITEL
+1 MNYNNKLITEL

-48 QQIQTDDYTGKI
+48 QQRQTDDYTGKI

-65 NTKDSF
+65 NTNDSF
-71 KLIRNEIDRK
+71 ELIRNEIDRK
-81 LGENK
+81 LRENK

-107 KSDANTYTDTNINTV
+107 KSDANTYTDTNINIV

-138 KLSDAYNTSFDD
+138 TLSNGYNTSFDD
-150 VYDKIRT
+150 VYDKIKT

-170 KEFDAKID
+170 KEYDTRID
-178 SSFRTILQYI
+178 SSFIEILQYI

-217 KGLLDVDIDDL
+217 KGLIDIDIDDL

-244 IQNTSINKI
+244 IQNISINKI
-253 TSDVDIKYEYL
+253 TSDVSIKYEYL

-269 KSSGDMGDIITD
+269 KSSGEMGDVITD

-288 EFKEFKSDT
+288 EFKEFESDT
-297 TENFKLVNN
+297 TGKFNLVNN
-306 NINSITTDVD
+306 DISLINKDVT
-316 KLDTTL
+316 KIDTTL
-322 NDHIKNFN
+322 NDHIKKFN
-330 EHVSKSDNYIIENNK
+330 EHVSKSNSYISDNNN

-354 GNIEVNYN
+354 GNIEVSYN
-362 NLNTDVTNLRTNF
+362 NLNTDVSKLTTNF
-375 NTLVNSDNANNV
+375 NTLVNSENANEV

-394 EAFLS
+394 ETFLS
-399 SISDAST
+399 SITDAST
-406 LTGILEQMSTEMNK
+406 LTGILEQMSTEMNE
-420 KINNIITNDTIIN
+420 KIDNIITNDTIIN
-433 VSIDDINSSI
+433 ASIDDINSSI
-443 TDISSR
+443 IDISSR
-449 LYNYITSNNEIITKI
+449 LYSYITSNNEIITKI
-464 DTSVNNINSSIN
+464 DTSINDLNSFINN
-476 ELTTKIDTSIN
+476 LTTKIDTSIN
-487 DINSSI
+487 DLNSSI
-493 NDINSSINDINSSI
+493 NGLNSSIYDINSSINCLNSSI
-507 NGLNSSIDDISTRL
+507 NGLNSSIDDINS
-521 NNNYVSKDDYIKDKE
+521 
-536 AITTAFVQLD
+536 
-546 NKINNIDTSINAN
+546 SINGLN
-559 IIDISTRLNNKISLL
+559 SSINDISTRLNNKISLL
-574 ESNNI
+574 ESNHI
-579 IKLNTTSGTNKNIW
+579 ITLNTSSGTNKNIW

-605 VIDTNKFNI
+605 VIDTNKFTI

-623 ELKTVNPNIIK
+623 KLKTVNPNIIN
-634 EIISNKKVS
+634 EIISNKKDS
-643 NKLFDNINASIGNI
+643 NKLFDNINSSISNINASISNI

-662 DINSSINDI
+662 DINSSVNDI
-671 STKIVNYISSNN
+671 STKIDNYISSNN

-760 SGFKTLG
+760 SGFNTLG

-783 ALNVTFTVTPT
+783 DLNVTFTAAPT

-816 ISNIVYNNK
+816 ISTIVYNNN
-825 VSSDLTYTERINI
+825 VLSDLTYTEHINV

-850 NYKDNKGASPT
+850 NYKDNKDASPA

-867 TVGAIQELYYW
+867 TVSAIQELYYW
-878 SSADGIYENNYTV
+878 SSVDDIYENNYTV

-913 QGEDK
+913 QGENK

-928 LETKFFIYQHGSSPT
+928 PETKFFIYSHGSSPT

-963 KYYLYRTNNVLGG
+963 NYYLYRTNNVLGG

>member
-1 MDYNNKLITEL
+1 MNYNNKLITEL

-43 YIKSD
+43 YIKND
-48 QQIQTDDYTGKI
+48 QQRQTDDYTGKI

-94 SAKNDLIIKLDNF
+94 SAKNELIIKLDNF
-107 KSDANTYTDTNINTV
+107 KSDANTYTDTNINVV

-131 KYNNIIT
+131 KYSNIIT
-138 KLSDAYNTSFDD
+138 TLSDAYNTSFDD
-150 VYDKIRT
+150 VYDKIRN

-170 KEFDAKID
+170 KEYDTRID

-217 KGLLDVDIDDL
+217 KELLDIDIDDL

-237 DIDKEQL
+237 DIDNEQL
-244 IQNTSINKI
+244 IQNISINKI
-253 TSDVDIKYEYL
+253 KSDVDIKYEYL

-269 KSSGDMGDIITD
+269 KSSGEMGDVTTD

-297 TENFKLVNN
+297 TERFNLVNN
-306 NINSITTDVD
+306 DINLINKDVS
-316 KLDTTL
+316 KIDTTL
-322 NDHIKNFN
+322 NDHIKKFN
-330 EHVSKSDNYIIENNK
+330 EHVSKSDNYIIDNNK

-354 GNIEVNYN
+354 GNIEVSYN
-362 NLNTDVTNLRTNF
+362 NLNTDVTKLRTNF

-394 EAFLS
+394 ETFLS
-399 SISDAST
+399 SISDANT
-406 LTGILEQMSTEMNK
+406 LTDILEQMSKEMNK
-420 KINNIITNDTIIN
+420 KIDNIIKNDTSIN
-433 VSIDDINSSI
+433 VPIDDINSSI
-443 TDISSR
+443 NDISSR

-464 DTSVNNINSSIN
+464 DTSINDINSSIN
-476 ELTTKIDTSIN
+476 NLTTKIDTSIN
-487 DINSSI
+487 TINSSIDDINSSI
-493 NDINSSINDINSSI
+493 N
-507 NGLNSSIDDISTRL
+507 DISTRL
-521 NNNYVSKDDYIKDKE
+521 NNNYVSKDDYIKDE
-536 AITTAFVQLD
+536 EVITTAFVQLD
-546 NKINNIDTSINAN
+546 NKINDIDTSINAN
-559 IIDISTRLNNKISLL
+559 IIDISTQLNNKISLL

-605 VIDTNKFNI
+605 VIDINKFNI

-623 ELKTVNPNIIK
+623 ELKTVNPNIIN

-643 NKLFDNINASIGNI
+643 NNLFDNINSSISNI
-657 NVSIN
+657 N
-662 DINSSINDI
+662 
-671 STKIVNYISSNN
+671 
-683 GIIFDLSTKIDASIN
+683 ASIN
-698 DINSSINDISTRLN
+698 DINSS
-712 NNYVSTEQYIKDEE
+712 
-726 AITTAFVQL
+726 
-735 DNKINDISI
+735 INDISI

-760 SGFKTLG
+760 SGFNTLG

-783 ALNVTFTVTPT
+783 DLNVTFTAAPT

-816 ISNIVYNNK
+816 ISNIVYNNN
-825 VSSDLTYTERINI
+825 VLSDLTYAEHINV
-838 TDNISRTLKVET
+838 TDNISRTLRVET
-850 NYKDNKGASPT
+850 NYKDNKGASPA

-867 TVGAIQELYYW
+867 TVSAIQELYYW
-878 SSADGIYENNYTV
+878 SSVDSIYENNYTV

-928 LETKFFIYQHGSSPT
+928 PETKFFIYQHGSSPT

-963 KYYLYRTNNVLGG
+963 NYYLYRTNNVLGG

>member
-18 RTAIAKSELNKALEY
+18 RAAIAKSELNKALEY

-48 QQIQTDDYTGKI
+48 QQAQTDDYTGKI

-65 NTKDSF
+65 NTNDSF

-107 KSDANTYTDTNINTV
+107 KSDANTYTDTNINIV
-122 KDKIDGVDT
+122 KGKIDGIDT

-138 KLSDAYNTSFDD
+138 TISDAYNTSFDD
-150 VYDKIRT
+150 VYDKIKT

-170 KEFDAKID
+170 KEYDTRID

-217 KGLLDVDIDDL
+217 KGLLDIDIDDL

-237 DIDKEQL
+237 DIDNEQL

-253 TSDVDIKYEYL
+253 ISDVSIKYEYL

-269 KSSGDMGDIITD
+269 RSSGDMGDVITD

-297 TENFKLVNN
+297 TERFNVVNN
-306 NINSITTDVD
+306 DISLINKDVS
-316 KLDTTL
+316 KIDTTL
-322 NDHIKNFN
+322 NEHIKKFN
-330 EHVSKSDNYIIENNK
+330 EHVSNSSNYIIDNNK
-345 NIQNIQTKI
+345 NIQSIQTKI
-354 GNIEVNYN
+354 GNIEVSYN
-362 NLNTDVTNLRTNF
+362 NLNTDVSNLITNF
-375 NTLVNSDNANNV
+375 NTLVNSDNANNI

-394 EAFLS
+394 ETFLS

-420 KINNIITNDTIIN
+420 KIDNIIKNDTSIN
-433 VSIDDINSSI
+433 VPIDDINSSI
-443 TDISSR
+443 NDISSR

-464 DTSVNNINSSIN
+464 DTSINDINSYIN
-476 ELTTKIDTSIN
+476 NLTTKIDTSIN
-487 DINSSI
+487 DLNSSI
-493 NDINSSINDINSSI
+493 DDINSSIN
-507 NGLNSSIDDISTRL
+507 DISTRL
-521 NNNYVSKDDYIKDKE
+521 NNNYVSKDDYIKDE
-536 AITTAFVQLD
+536 EVITTAFVQLD
-546 NKINNIDTSINAN
+546 NKINDINTSINAN

-605 VIDTNKFNI
+605 VIDINKFNI

-623 ELKTVNPNIIK
+623 ELKTVNPNIIN

-643 NKLFDNINASIGNI
+643 NKLFDNIN
-657 NVSIN
+657 VSIN
-662 DINSSINDI
+662 DINSSVNDI

-683 GIIFDLSTKIDASIN
+683 GIIFDLSTKIDAS
-698 DINSSINDISTRLN
+698 
-712 NNYVSTEQYIKDEE
+712 
-726 AITTAFVQL
+726 FGQL

-760 SGFKTLG
+760 SGFNTLG

-783 ALNVTFTVTPT
+783 DLNVTFTATPT

-816 ISNIVYNNK
+816 ISTIVYNNN
-825 VSSDLTYTERINI
+825 VLSDLTYTEHINV

-850 NYKDNKGASPT
+850 NYKDNKGASPA

-867 TVGAIQELYYW
+867 TVSAIQELYYW
-878 SSADGIYENNYTV
+878 SSVDDTYENNYTV

-928 LETKFFIYQHGSSPT
+928 PETKFFIYQHGSSPT

-963 KYYLYRTNNVLGG
+963 NYYLYRTNNVLGG

>member
-1 MDYNNKLITEL
+1 MNYNNKLITEL

-18 RTAIAKSELNKALEY
+18 RTAISKSELNKALEY

-48 QQIQTDDYTGKI
+48 QQRQTDDYTGKI
-60 NELTE
+60 NELAE
-65 NTKDSF
+65 NTNDSF

-81 LGENK
+81 LRENK

-107 KSDANTYTDTNINTV
+107 KSDANTYTDTNINIV

-138 KLSDAYNTSFDD
+138 TLSDGYNTSFDD
-150 VYDKIRT
+150 VYDKIKT

-170 KEFDAKID
+170 KEYDTRID

-217 KGLLDVDIDDL
+217 KGLLDIDIDDL

-237 DIDKEQL
+237 DIDNEQL

-253 TSDVDIKYEYL
+253 ISDVSIKYEYL

-269 KSSGDMGDIITD
+269 KSSGEMGDVTTD

-297 TENFKLVNN
+297 TESFNLVNN
-306 NINSITTDVD
+306 DISLINKDVSKID
-316 KLDTTL
+316 NTL
-322 NDHIKNFN
+322 NEHIKKFN
-330 EHVSKSDNYIIENNK
+330 EHVSNSSNYIIDNNK
-345 NIQNIQTKI
+345 NIQSIQTKI
-354 GNIEVNYN
+354 GNIEVSYN

-394 EAFLS
+394 ETFLS

-420 KINNIITNDTIIN
+420 KIDNIIKNDTSIN
-433 VSIDDINSSI
+433 VPIDDINSSI
-443 TDISSR
+443 IDISSR

-464 DTSVNNINSSIN
+464 DTSINDLNSSIN
-476 ELTTKIDTSIN
+476 NLTTKIDTSIN
-487 DINSSI
+487 DLNSSI
-493 NDINSSINDINSSI
+493 NNLTTKIDTSINDLNSSINNLTTKIDTSI
-507 NGLNSSIDDISTRL
+507 NDLNSSIDDINS
-521 NNNYVSKDDYIKDKE
+521 
-536 AITTAFVQLD
+536 
-546 NKINNIDTSINAN
+546 SIN
-559 IIDISTRLNNKISLL
+559 DISTRLNNKISLL

-605 VIDTNKFNI
+605 VIDINKFNI

-623 ELKTVNPNIIK
+623 ELKTVNPNIIN

-643 NKLFDNINASIGNI
+643 NKLFDNINASISNI
-657 NVSIN
+657 NVSID
-662 DINSSINDI
+662 DINSSVNDI

-683 GIIFDLSTKIDASIN
+683 RIIFDLSTKIDASID
-698 DINSSINDISTRLN
+698 DINSSINDISIRLN
-712 NNYVSTEQYIKDEE
+712 NNYVSTEQYTKDEE

-735 DNKINDISI
+735 NNKINDISI

-760 SGFKTLG
+760 SGFNTLG

-783 ALNVTFTVTPT
+783 DLNVTFTATPT

-816 ISNIVYNNK
+816 ISTIVYNNN
-825 VSSDLTYTERINI
+825 VLSDLTYTEHINV

-850 NYKDNKGASPT
+850 NYKDNKDASPA

-867 TVGAIQELYYW
+867 TVSAIQELYYW
-878 SSADGIYENNYTV
+878 SSVDDIYENNYTV

-913 QGEDK
+913 QGENK

-928 LETKFFIYQHGSSPT
+928 PETKFFIYQHGSSPT

-963 KYYLYRTNNVLGG
+963 NYYLYRTNNVLGG

>member
-18 RTAIAKSELNKALEY
+18 RAAIAKSELNKALEY

-43 YIKSD
+43 YIKND
-48 QQIQTDDYTGKI
+48 QQRQTDDYTGKI

-94 SAKNDLIIKLDNF
+94 SAKNELIIKLDNF
-107 KSDANTYTDTNINTV
+107 KSDANTYTDTNINVV

-138 KLSDAYNTSFDD
+138 TLSDAYNTSFDD
-150 VYDKIRT
+150 VYDKIRN

-170 KEFDAKID
+170 KEYDTRID

-217 KGLLDVDIDDL
+217 KELLDIDIDDL

-237 DIDKEQL
+237 DIDNEQL

-253 TSDVDIKYEYL
+253 KSDVDIKYEYL

-269 KSSGDMGDIITD
+269 KSSGEMGDVTAD

-297 TENFKLVNN
+297 TERFNLVNN
-306 NINSITTDVD
+306 DINLINKDISKI
-316 KLDTTL
+316 DTTL
-322 NDHIKNFN
+322 NDHIKKFN
-330 EHVSKSDNYIIENNK
+330 EHVSKSDNYIIDNNK

-362 NLNTDVTNLRTNF
+362 NLNTDVTNLITNF

-394 EAFLS
+394 ETFLS

-420 KINNIITNDTIIN
+420 KIDNIIKNDTSIN
-433 VSIDDINSSI
+433 VPIDDINSSI
-443 TDISSR
+443 IDISSR

-464 DTSVNNINSSIN
+464 DTSINDINSSIN
-476 ELTTKIDTSIN
+476 NLITKIDTSIN
-487 DINSSI
+487 DLNSSI
-493 NDINSSINDINSSI
+493 DDINSSIN
-507 NGLNSSIDDISTRL
+507 DISTRL
-521 NNNYVSKDDYIKDKE
+521 NNNYVSKDDYIKDE
-536 AITTAFVQLD
+536 EVITTAFVQLD
-546 NKINNIDTSINAN
+546 NKINDIDTSINAN

-605 VIDTNKFNI
+605 VIDINKFNI

-623 ELKTVNPNIIK
+623 ELKTVNPNIIN

-643 NKLFDNINASIGNI
+643 NNLFDNINSSISNI
-657 NVSIN
+657 N
-662 DINSSINDI
+662 
-671 STKIVNYISSNN
+671 
-683 GIIFDLSTKIDASIN
+683 ASIN
-698 DINSSINDISTRLN
+698 DINSS
-712 NNYVSTEQYIKDEE
+712 
-726 AITTAFVQL
+726 
-735 DNKINDISI
+735 INDISI

-760 SGFKTLG
+760 SGFNTLG

-783 ALNVTFTVTPT
+783 DLNVTFTAAPT

-816 ISNIVYNNK
+816 ISNIVYNNN
-825 VSSDLTYTERINI
+825 VLSDLTYAEHINV
-838 TDNISRTLKVET
+838 TDNISRTLRVET
-850 NYKDNKGASPT
+850 NYKDNKGASPA

-867 TVGAIQELYYW
+867 TVNAIQELYYW
-878 SSADGIYENNYTV
+878 SSVDSIYENNYTV

-928 LETKFFIYQHGSSPT
+928 PETKFFIYQHGSSPT

-963 KYYLYRTNNVLGG
+963 NYYLYRTNNVLGG

>member
-1 MDYNNKLITEL
+1 MNYNNKLITEL

-18 RTAIAKSELNKALEY
+18 RTAIVKSELNEALEY

-48 QQIQTDDYTGKI
+48 QQRQTDDYTGKI

-65 NTKDSF
+65 NTNDSF
-71 KLIRNEIDRK
+71 ELIRNEIDRK
-81 LGENK
+81 LRENK

-107 KSDANTYTDTNINTV
+107 KSDANTYTDTNINIV

-138 KLSDAYNTSFDD
+138 TLSNGYNTSFDD
-150 VYDKIRT
+150 VYDKIKT

-170 KEFDAKID
+170 KEYDTRID
-178 SSFRTILQYI
+178 SSFIAILQYI

-217 KGLLDVDIDDL
+217 KGLLDIDIDDL

-244 IQNTSINKI
+244 IQNISINKI
-253 TSDVDIKYEYL
+253 TSDVSIKYEYL

-269 KSSGDMGDIITD
+269 KSSGEMGDVITD

-288 EFKEFKSDT
+288 EFKEFESDT
-297 TENFKLVNN
+297 TGKFNLVNN
-306 NINSITTDVD
+306 DISLINKDVT
-316 KLDTTL
+316 KIDTTL

-330 EHVSKSDNYIIENNK
+330 EHVSNSNSYISDNNN

-354 GNIEVNYN
+354 GNIEVSYN
-362 NLNTDVTNLRTNF
+362 NLNTDVSKLTTNF
-375 NTLVNSDNANNV
+375 NTLVNSENANEV

-394 EAFLS
+394 ETFLS
-399 SISDAST
+399 SITDAST
-406 LTGILEQMSTEMNK
+406 LTGILEQMSTEMNE
-420 KINNIITNDTIIN
+420 KIDNIITNDTIIN

-443 TDISSR
+443 IDISSR
-449 LYNYITSNNEIITKI
+449 LYSYITSNNEIITKI
-464 DTSVNNINSSIN
+464 DTSINDLNSFINN
-476 ELTTKIDTSIN
+476 LTTKIDTSIN
-487 DINSSI
+487 NLNSSI
-493 NDINSSINDINSSI
+493 NNLTTKIDTSINNLNSSIDDINSSI
-507 NGLNSSIDDISTRL
+507 NGLNSSIDDINS
-521 NNNYVSKDDYIKDKE
+521 
-536 AITTAFVQLD
+536 
-546 NKINNIDTSINAN
+546 SINGLN
-559 IIDISTRLNNKISLL
+559 SSINDISTRLNNKISLL
-574 ESNNI
+574 ESNHI
-579 IKLNTTSGTNKNIW
+579 ITLNTSSGTNKNIW

-605 VIDTNKFNI
+605 VIDTNKFTI

-623 ELKTVNPNIIK
+623 KLKTVNPNIIN
-634 EIISNKKVS
+634 ELISNKKVS
-643 NKLFDNINASIGNI
+643 NKLFDNINASISNINASISNI

-662 DINSSINDI
+662 DINSSVNDI
-671 STKIVNYISSNN
+671 STKIDNYISSNN

-760 SGFKTLG
+760 SGFNTLG

-783 ALNVTFTVTPT
+783 DLNVTFTASPT

-816 ISNIVYNNK
+816 ISTIVYNNNAL
-825 VSSDLTYTERINI
+825 SDLTYTEHINV

-850 NYKDNKGASPT
+850 NYKDNKDASPA

-867 TVGAIQELYYW
+867 TVSAIQELYYW
-878 SSADGIYENNYTV
+878 SSVDDIYENNYTV

-913 QGEDK
+913 QGENK

-928 LETKFFIYQHGSSPT
+928 PETKFFIYQHGSSPT

-963 KYYLYRTNNVLGG
+963 NYYLYRTNNVLGG

>member
-18 RTAIAKSELNKALEY
+18 RAAIAKSELNKALEY

-43 YIKSD
+43 YIKND
-48 QQIQTDDYTGKI
+48 QQRQTDDYTGKI

-94 SAKNDLIIKLDNF
+94 SAKNELIIKLDNF
-107 KSDANTYTDTNINTV
+107 KSDANTYTDTNINIV
-122 KDKIDGVDT
+122 KGKIDDVDT

-138 KLSDAYNTSFDD
+138 TLSDAYNTSFDD
-150 VYDKIRT
+150 VYGKIRN

-170 KEFDAKID
+170 KEYDTRID

-217 KGLLDVDIDDL
+217 KGLIDIDIDDL

-253 TSDVDIKYEYL
+253 KSDVDIKYEYL

-269 KSSGDMGDIITD
+269 KSSGDMGDVTTD

-297 TENFKLVNN
+297 TERFNLVNN
-306 NINSITTDVD
+306 DINLINKDVS
-316 KLDTTL
+316 KIDTSL
-322 NDHIKNFN
+322 NDHIKKFN
-330 EHVSKSDNYIIENNK
+330 EHVSKSDNYIIDNNK

-362 NLNTDVTNLRTNF
+362 NLNTDVTKLRTNF

-394 EAFLS
+394 ETFLS

-420 KINNIITNDTIIN
+420 KIDNIIKN
-433 VSIDDINSSI
+433 
-443 TDISSR
+443 
-449 LYNYITSNNEIITKI
+449 
-464 DTSVNNINSSIN
+464 
-476 ELTTKIDTSIN
+476 DTSIN
-487 DINSSI
+487 VP
-493 NDINSSINDINSSI
+493 
-507 NGLNSSIDDISTRL
+507 ID
-521 NNNYVSKDDYIKDKE
+521 
-536 AITTAFVQLD
+536 
-546 NKINNIDTSINAN
+546 
-559 IIDISTRLNNKISLL
+559 
-574 ESNNI
+574 
-579 IKLNTTSGTNKNIW
+579 
-593 NEENNTFYDDAY
+593 
-605 VIDTNKFNI
+605 
-614 VENGIRKEK
+614 
-623 ELKTVNPNIIK
+623 
-634 EIISNKKVS
+634 
-643 NKLFDNINASIGNI
+643 
-657 NVSIN
+657 
-662 DINSSINDI
+662 
-671 STKIVNYISSNN
+671 
-683 GIIFDLSTKIDASIN
+683 

-712 NNYVSTEQYIKDEE
+712 
-726 AITTAFVQL
+726 
-735 DNKINDISI
+735 NKINDISI

-760 SGFKTLG
+760 SGFNTLG

-773 LSSMYYTKPV
+773 LSSMYYKKPV
-783 ALNVTFTVTPT
+783 DLNVTFTAAPT

-816 ISNIVYNNK
+816 ISTIVYNNN
-825 VSSDLTYTERINI
+825 VLSDLTYTEHINV

-850 NYKDNKGASPT
+850 NYKDNKDASPA

-867 TVGAIQELYYW
+867 TVSAIQELYYW
-878 SSADGIYENNYTV
+878 SSVDSIYENNYTV

-928 LETKFFIYQHGSSPT
+928 PETKFFIYQHGSSPT

-963 KYYLYRTNNVLGG
+963 NYYLYRTNNVLGG

>member
-1 MDYNNKLITEL
+1 MNYNNKLITEL

-43 YIKSD
+43 YIKND
-48 QQIQTDDYTGKI
+48 QQRQTDDYTGKI

-94 SAKNDLIIKLDNF
+94 SAKNELIIKLDNF
-107 KSDANTYTDTNINTV
+107 KSDANTYTDTNINVV

-131 KYNNIIT
+131 KYSNIIT
-138 KLSDAYNTSFDD
+138 TLSDAYNTSFDD
-150 VYDKIRT
+150 VYDKIRN

-170 KEFDAKID
+170 KEYDTRID

-217 KGLLDVDIDDL
+217 KELLDIDIDDL

-237 DIDKEQL
+237 DIDNEQL
-244 IQNTSINKI
+244 IQNISINKI
-253 TSDVDIKYEYL
+253 KSDVDIKYEYL

-269 KSSGDMGDIITD
+269 KSSGEMGDVTTD

-297 TENFKLVNN
+297 TERFNLVNN
-306 NINSITTDVD
+306 DINLINKDVS
-316 KLDTTL
+316 KIDTTL
-322 NDHIKNFN
+322 NDHIKKFN
-330 EHVSKSDNYIIENNK
+330 EHVSKSDNYIIDNNK

-354 GNIEVNYN
+354 GNIEVSYN
-362 NLNTDVTNLRTNF
+362 NLNTDVTKLRTNF

-394 EAFLS
+394 ETFLS
-399 SISDAST
+399 SISDANT
-406 LTGILEQMSTEMNK
+406 LTDILEQMSKEMNK
-420 KINNIITNDTIIN
+420 KIDNIIKNDTSIN
-433 VSIDDINSSI
+433 VPIDDINSSI
-443 TDISSR
+443 NDISSR

-464 DTSVNNINSSIN
+464 DTSINDINSSIN
-476 ELTTKIDTSIN
+476 NLTTKIDTSIN
-487 DINSSI
+487 TINSSIDDINSSI
-493 NDINSSINDINSSI
+493 N
-507 NGLNSSIDDISTRL
+507 DISTRL
-521 NNNYVSKDDYIKDKE
+521 NNNYVSKDDYIKDEE

-546 NKINNIDTSINAN
+546 NKINDIDTSINAN
-559 IIDISTRLNNKISLL
+559 IIDISTQLNNKISLL

-605 VIDTNKFNI
+605 VIDINKFNI

-623 ELKTVNPNIIK
+623 ELKTVNPNIIN

-643 NKLFDNINASIGNI
+643 NNLFDNINSSISNI
-657 NVSIN
+657 N
-662 DINSSINDI
+662 
-671 STKIVNYISSNN
+671 
-683 GIIFDLSTKIDASIN
+683 ASIN
-698 DINSSINDISTRLN
+698 DINSS
-712 NNYVSTEQYIKDEE
+712 
-726 AITTAFVQL
+726 
-735 DNKINDISI
+735 INDISI

-760 SGFKTLG
+760 SGFNTLG

-783 ALNVTFTVTPT
+783 DLNVTFTAAPT

-816 ISNIVYNNK
+816 ISNIVYNNN
-825 VSSDLTYTERINI
+825 VLSDLTYAEHINV
-838 TDNISRTLKVET
+838 TDNISRTLRVET
-850 NYKDNKGASPT
+850 NYKDNKGASPA

-867 TVGAIQELYYW
+867 TVSAIQELYYW
-878 SSADGIYENNYTV
+878 SSVDSIYENNYTV

-928 LETKFFIYQHGSSPT
+928 PETKFFIYQHGSSPT

-963 KYYLYRTNNVLGG
+963 NYYLYRTNNVLGG